1 MADETLVPWTDY
13 ENDPGYKDLPV
24 QEKIG
29 LFKEWRDATVDRS
42 MALGL
47 VATQEDE
54 NYLNDYLEKAYDGI
68 LDTQSNTDVLTNAA
82 ARSFLNT
89 EQAAIVAS
97 MATGFIDPKN
107 EASVKLAEIN
117 KQLESYPSSSMVRKI
132 GSDKVGVWEGLTKS
146 PIALAELLI
155 ENLPAQFA
163 TAALADAAGTAVGAA
178 VAGPGGAVVGGTA
191 GMASAAGGQSLML
204 EYSGSLLEQLS
215 ESGVD
220 VQDPAQV
227 RDAFENKE
235 LMGKV
240 NEKALKKGVPPGLF
254 DAASA
259 LLAKALGGKFAAS
272 LKVTKGFTPTVKLL
286 AKEAIKD
293 TTLQAGLGVAG
304 EAGGQLL
311 SEGKITSANQVAL
324 EGVLEVPGSAYG
336 FARGF
341 GTEGLK
347 AVAEKL
353 SQDPIADMRAR
364 ELAEKMQADGTI
376 PEVENLANAGA
387 PQTAAAVAQ
396 TKAASANQDLD
407 QLDLDMNKAEAA
419 KVFDSEE
426 PVTPEAKDPA
436 LSPEVESVAPTAE
449 TPMDAQNSLE
459 AAKVWGRI
467 RSRQPVRGE
476 DIERFGF
483 VLPQQWLLNSET
495 GDYEFKAENN
505 ETEKPAEISVQT
517 PATTQGTTSEAEMPQ
532 AQAVAPVS
540 TAQPE
545 PAQESPETV
554 SAPLESKTEQPLA
567 PLKYDAPIEQ
577 RKARARAMWAAAKLG
592 DVYTAEGGSEGE
604 KYTVTIKA
612 NKDGTR
618 FAEITSEQGNFV
630 DAISL
635 DKEGSDV
642 TKGQGLLFGADMVAV
657 KPQTQQ
663 TQTTAPKVES
673 PKAKE
678 TALPKWEEVQKNKNQ
693 IRFLRSTLSKVNKA
707 LPEGQKIEEK
717 TGWKRGDYLKAL
729 ETQYGRVT
737 GLERNIDSVPGNV
750 EQNNPLEAMNS
761 DEKRR
766 AKKKAN
772 LRQKLYSVRDSKLNE
787 GQQSWKE
794 IAFSNI
800 RRIAK
805 EVSER
810 YTNIPNV
817 DDYIF
822 DDLLRKVANYLQKKN
837 TFTEEELT
845 SEAISPILASWAED
859 SAKDARGSADIQA
872 LMRNSPII
880 EQTETSDRPAR
891 TQMELDE
898 EEQAAGETK
907 QARVESGANE
917 PRASRILRE
926 NGYNPAREKL
936 GPDQKLILDWLVH
949 KLSGGPT
956 PSGIET
962 KNLQSYEDL
971 AKFLSELNKKKVSAK
986 AVSKMA
992 KEAQTALAAELNNS
1006 GIGVSTDQISTALT
1020 PEGEKARARAKE
1032 KAEAKEKVKKD
1043 KAEAQD
1049 LADRGRNVTQNQYL
1063 AEKLIES
1070 AYNSTPEQRSRLAS
1084 EVLTPLEEGNLE
1096 EASVEQRLENIKKGQ
1111 PNEPIVTQPEPSK
1124 PVSRRRKRTG
1134 VREQPGVQQP
1144 SGSGDTQSRGTPAS
1158 VGSTASEGE
1167 TNQDSGSRTR
1177 SGRGQ
1182 PGVGKEQPATSG
1194 NVPSL
1199 KVDAGFEN
1207 LNISKAAR
1215 AALNDLF
1222 NTLRAIRFPG
1232 ELKVGQTDNPVYVLK
1247 SDRQG
1252 LSIYVSPEALLAQ
1265 KRQLIRKFGKEE
1277 GAKRWVNWQLMA
1289 VATHETVHNVHLKQL
1304 EKEAGQLGLTF
1315 EQHLKNE
1322 AKRVARL
1329 LNKNRRLKKLVAR
1342 LYNNDEGKF
1351 ANDEQQYFEF
1361 IRMMVENETVGSVT
1375 EDNTISTEELAAYM
1389 DDIER
1394 KSLSDFIDS
1403 IIQAITNIAAR
1414 LVGVRDNDARY
1425 LINTTRLLRQK
1436 SLNILRPPMQEKAG
1450 NAYVEPKKT
1459 EGKSKF
1465 EKPAVT
1471 PEVENSGL
1479 FTARKEFLQEYAK
1492 ELGIKVPTAKITGVR
1507 FNPKTRKSEEF
1518 KTYAPTWNKAQYVEA
1533 IQAKLKELGQKAK
1546 LERTGVIGASPM
1558 RFKTEY
1564 AFRQI
1569 DQSFG
1574 SKKGIFK
1581 GLTIDSNNTLPW
1593 ENLKAKILKGT
1604 SQAEANWVLP
1614 TMEALVRNGRVDV
1627 DQAVNAM
1634 KALANSKVE
1643 VDYLTKN
1650 RITDSERRL
1659 SVRYSEINPKPVKE
1673 MQNLREILVRAP
1685 GVTTWQGHY
1694 PEKDVIGFGRM
1705 YSTSQGEKT
1714 GTFVFEVQSDVND
1727 KRFDLNSDPDA
1738 TVYKVSATEKNLL
1751 QALAPEFGG
1760 SLQVSPRSF
1769 NAYAEED
1776 FVPEGYRDD
1785 MGESDRILTGDIL
1798 VGGEEE
1804 PPSVVARKVG
1814 ENLYHVFGLYALDLK
1829 RLIENNGG
1837 GLAEITEDITPKP
1850 IGNISE
1856 DLKRKEQLEKNKSLV
1871 DAHES
1876 LVLKAA
1882 IADAID
1888 NGEDF
1893 IAITDAETAAMT
1905 EGHRDVKEGM
1915 RVHYGTANGSLHNL
1929 ARKLTGDTG
1938 TPFNDGASSYAFNE
1952 EEADRTE
1959 TPPELNRYP
1968 KKDVTGVSYSL
1979 DKVKALGEDS
1989 DIYNILGAAVPTDR
2003 PSWMT
2008 TDGKVLEVPEEALI
2022 DLNAIGTHAETA
2034 IEWLNEN
2041 QPKDPFL
2048 LEWRLVDTY
2057 SKKEQQERPVEEMLR
2072 RGWLRVVGDGFNLY
2086 FEGSPSKTQL
2096 DKLLEAAIEDEV
2108 KLIQDLTSISGRP
2121 RSKVV
2126 YEPPQSNVI
2135 GAPAMPRRGFLSNQR
2150 NGSLKRSKLPDSI
2163 DELAFEREMPGG
2175 SHPVA
2180 VYQDID
2186 GNRFIVKTDQSREQF
2201 ENEIAAENV
2210 YRVLNYPVADSK
2222 LIEVEGKPAKIAEYL
2237 ADGQSLREFRQTHQN
2252 KPELIKKIYDQIAD
2266 GLLIDAFLF
2275 NYDSVGVTKQDNVL
2289 IQMTETPN
2297 EDGDDTETIYTTY
2310 RVDSGGTFDTKA
2322 FEEEPRN
2329 EPFYYDSIKVFKQ
2342 NYPYLNLTTDDLIA
2356 QLSDLVLNADAIINA
2371 VPQRLQ
2377 QYMGNRLQYMADQLS
2392 AVDIITPATGVTEQQ
2407 TEEFFERLRSQMDAV
2422 VVTRNNKGN
2431 LINKATGKE
2440 SMVSGMGSRVVPKS
2454 EFRYRLERTSLFKA
2468 WFGDWENAP
2477 ESRATSKILDDS
2489 GEPALM
2495 YHGTGSYLQR
2505 YSDLYKDE
2513 LTNAIKTPSYLR
2525 RLAMNRFKGIWT
2537 STMREWAERWATK
2550 NNPEGHFEGQVVIP
2564 MYVKSTKPFDP
2575 RSPENIDRLLEVVK
2589 GQGYTPD
2596 PEVEFAFRSGL
2607 HDWQIFE
2614 GKLDYRKEDGSLT
2627 GPRNMPDVDELRK
2640 QGVSEETIKKMWGKT
2655 YGYPSLKNII
2665 DLGYDGVWLKEGR
2678 DAEASLA
2685 IDAARK
2691 LMADPTDAKLKA
2703 DYEQALAKYN
2713 ENSAW
2718 NFLAFRRD
2726 GVKNAMNSGRFSS
2739 IPEPA
2744 EMKKSQLAQKLEAL
2758 ISKDG
2763 ATGRNVLRYKGQ
2775 TMYSTDSAAAL
2786 ASYAVASDSALN
2798 RHNIAKIKF
2807 KGQPNTFIF
2816 QRRTAPS
2823 ATSDRAYPVNDI
2835 LGAAEV
2841 RPRRF
2846 GVKLEKFVSK
2856 DVMGLLKKK
2865 NYETLPDSV
2874 TIEEAKTYFDKHGLE
2889 KSALAS
2895 LMDDEGE
2902 PIQAGAQEALGML
2915 VIKGFREEAKKRPE
2929 AAAEMAAFLDQFLE
2943 KSTKTARA
2951 LRAYQFISLLG
2962 PEGMEA
2968 LYYKKARKRDAL
2980 MRESFKEFIKK
2991 AQDKLNPLAQDA
3003 LEKVLKDLEQVIN
3016 KATNLS
3022 KSNNRKIA
3030 AKTTM
3035 TLWQQ
3040 FSDSVAKRMTDS
3052 VTERLAALEPQEGEG
3067 VVEGEG
3073 DAVTVAGST
3082 NKPKTIN
3089 QEATAALRRIKG
3101 MIDNLSKEQGKAIKD
3116 VEVEG
3121 NPENENASN
3130 EQIEDLI
3137 KLKQKAKTISRMS
3150 DLLAL
3155 WPKAL
3160 QAWSQIK
3167 DSVREEVAAN
3177 PKLAPIFNEYLK
3189 TALDQPFTLPQIK
3202 TLLKA
3207 SDIDLKTLIRE
3218 HFRKNTMQKQ
3228 ASDLAKLF
3236 IEQANLGEVFNKTTE
3251 ADLLQAQ
3258 GANTE
3263 STSEVGVTPTIA
3275 EKLET
3280 AIAKRIEELVRT
3292 EANKALTNLIK
3303 SQADKRL
3310 EPSLKRFLDRLV
3322 KATSLGLM
3330 DKDNINLW
3338 VQFAE
3343 QEGLTDPKLAEEVY
3357 NLAEEA
3363 ETKPEGYQRN
3373 VYYQKAMRAI
3383 YEKTEMN
3390 KWDFTLTWWY
3400 SSILSGYDTQLAN
3413 LYGNASTAFCVLMP
3427 ELIHSSLTGN
3437 AGPEKRSALL
3447 RGIQIGWAD
3456 FLNIMGTGTS
3466 WTKQVQLSISSL
3478 KATDTGEVLRE
3489 RAKGLPQ
3496 KLGTYSTT
3504 VSRFMSAVDSVFY
3517 NMNKEY
3523 YLYKYAYNKALEL
3536 GLSRK
3541 DASAQ
3546 ALASALRDSNSMK
3559 SAQSDALMEGLKPGT
3574 KEFKL
3579 RTFEIL
3585 DQQLGQNKTES
3596 GESRNVDTQE
3606 LLNESV
3612 LSALTNTFQQEPK
3625 GFLGNVIH
3633 SLNVLAAKQPE
3644 TRFVIPFTR
3653 IVGNVWNMSLDMG
3666 VVPGLIR
3673 YYGLPT
3679 EKLIGRRL
3687 GKWDDAKGAEREM
3700 IRGRALAGLLFL
3712 TLAAGLQAFG
3722 YDKDYEKAWWR
3733 INGSGPDDPA
3743 AKLALAKTGWKPW
3756 SIKVGNTYISYLPTP
3771 LAIPLAFLG
3780 EITDN
3785 HHYKKTG
3792 SKALF
3797 NTTSAVSMRAILVP
3811 FDMLFLSGLSD
3822 LFKSTDSSQPEQAKA
3837 RALAFAGRLGSSLLV
3852 PNIIRDIDQKII
3864 PKILNVFGVETDMD
3878 KRTAR
3883 NGLMNGI
3890 FIANTPVLRELY
3902 GKPDVDMLG
3911 NKIPITSRIAT
3922 ARKPDPLI
3930 DTLASKNAFPNPPR
3944 RELLLGMIP
3953 MEEDQYYQ
3961 YKVDRGTMLNQA
3973 LNTPEMVQQ
3982 LRESSSFVAQEIVK
3996 KVTSSATE
4004 YAKGMAVK
4012 RMVDSNDERIQKLQ
4026 SLGEWIQNQEE

>member
-1 MADETLVPWTDY
+1 MADETIVPWTNY
-13 ENDPGYKDLPV
+13 TEDPEYGNLSV
-24 QEKIG
+24 SEKTD
-29 LFKEWRDATVDRS
+29 LFKQWRDASVGV
-42 MALGL
+42 AQKEGL
-47 VATQEDE
+47 LKTQEDVD
-54 NYLNDYLEKAYDGI
+54 YLNNHFEAAYYDI
-68 LDTQSNTDVLTNAA
+68 LDTQSPMQLLKNAA
-82 ARSFLNT
+82 ARSLLNF
-89 EQAAIVAS
+89 EQAGLTTAISTGA
-97 MATGFIDPKN
+97 ATSP
-107 EASVKLAEIN
+107 EASYALAGIN
-117 KQLESYPSSSMVRKI
+117 KELEKYPSSSTVQKVGADKMGVLEGFQEKPIAVLEFLLENIPSQLATSIVTEKVGSAIGGVIGKAPGAAI
-132 GSDKVGVWEGLTKS
+132 GSTVGL
-146 PIALAELLI
+146 
-155 ENLPAQFA
+155 
-163 TAALADAAGTAVGAA
+163 AAGAGA
-178 VAGPGGAVVGGTA
+178 T
-191 GMASAAGGQSLML
+191 STML
-204 EYSGSLLEQLS
+204 EYSGSLLEQMS
-215 ESGVD
+215 EEGID
-220 VQDPAQV
+220 LNDPIQV
-227 RDAFENKE
+227 RDAFLDKE
-235 LMGKV
+235 FMDKAKG
-240 NEKALKKGVPPGLF
+240 KALKKGVVPGAF
-254 DAASA
+254 DAASMVV
-259 LLAKALGGKFAAS
+259 AKALGGRFATKF
-272 LKVTKGFTPTVKLL
+272 KTTKGFIPKVKLTAL
-286 AKEAIKD
+286 ESATGVAIE
-293 TTLQAGLGVAG
+293 AGLGAGG

-311 SEGKITSANQVAL
+311 SEGEITSPNAIAL
-324 EGVLEVPGSAYG
+324 EGFLEVPGSAYA
-336 FARGF
+336 FAKGV
-341 GTEGLK
+341 GKEGLG
-347 AVAEKL
+347 AVQETL
-353 SQDPIADMRAR
+353 NQDQVSDIRQND
-364 ELAEKMQADGTI
+364 LAEQMSQNGTLAQA
-376 PEVENLANAGA
+376 ENLAKSGA
-387 PQTAAAVAQ
+387 PQTAQAVVQAGAVAG
-396 TKAASANQDLD
+396 AQDID
-407 QLDLDMNKAEAA
+407 QLNLDMNKAEAA
-419 KVFDSEE
+419 KVFDSEQ
-426 PVTPEAKDPA
+426 PATPKAEAPA
-436 LSPEVESVAPTAE
+436 LSPEVESIAPTAE

-467 RSRQPVRGE
+467 RSRQPVKGD

-483 VLPQQWLLNSET
+483 VLPKQWLLNPET
-495 GDYEFKAENN
+495 GDYEFNAEKN
-505 ETEKPAEISVQT
+505 ETEKPAEIPVEET
-517 PATTQGTTSEAEMPQ
+517 TATEAKAPEAEMPQ
-532 AQAVAPVS
+532 AQAVAPVP
-540 TAQPE
+540 TAKPE
-545 PAQESPETV
+545 PAKESSEAV
-554 SAPLESKTEQPLA
+554 APALS
-567 PLKYDAPIEQ
+567 
-577 RKARARAMWAAAKLG
+577 
-592 DVYTAEGGSEGE
+592 
-604 KYTVTIKA
+604 
-612 NKDGTR
+612 
-618 FAEITSEQGNFV
+618 
-630 DAISL
+630 
-635 DKEGSDV
+635 
-642 TKGQGLLFGADMVAV
+642 
-657 KPQTQQ
+657 TQ
-663 TQTTAPKVES
+663 APKTKQAE
-673 PKAKE
+673 
-678 TALPKWEEVQKNKNQ
+678 LPKWEEVQKNKNQ
-693 IRFLRSTLSKVNKA
+693 IRFLRSTLSKANKA

-717 TGWKRGDYLKAL
+717 AGWKRGDYLKAL
-729 ETQYGRVT
+729 ETQYGKVA
-737 GLERNIDSVPGNV
+737 GLEKNIDAVPGIAAKV
-750 EQNNPLEAMNS
+750 NPLEAMNS

-794 IAFSNI
+794 MAFSNI

-872 LMRNSPII
+872 LMRNSPILD
-880 EQTETSDRPAR
+880 QTETSDRPAR

-1020 PEGEKARARAKE
+1020 PEGEKARTRAKE

-1043 KAEAQD
+1043 KAEAQE
-1049 LADRGRNVTQNQYL
+1049 LADRGRNSTQNQYL

-1111 PNEPIVTQPEPSK
+1111 PNEPIVKQPEPSK

-1134 VREQPGVQQP
+1134 VREQPSVQQP

-1158 VGSTASEGE
+1158 VGSTASESE
-1167 TNQDSGSRTR
+1167 TNQNSGSRTR
-1177 SGRGQ
+1177 PSRRQ

-1207 LNISKAAR
+1207 LDISKAAR

-1315 EQHLKNE
+1315 DQHLKNE

-1375 EDNTISTEELAAYM
+1375 EDNTITTEELAAFM

-1459 EGKSKF
+1459 ESKF
-1465 EKPAVT
+1465 EKPPVT

-1518 KTYAPTWNKAQYVEA
+1518 KTYVPTWNKAQYVEA

-1546 LERTGVIGASPM
+1546 AARSEVIGA
-1558 RFKTEY
+1558 
-1564 AFRQI
+1564 
-1569 DQSFG
+1569 
-1574 SKKGIFK
+1574 
-1581 GLTIDSNNTLPW
+1581 
-1593 ENLKAKILKGT
+1593 
-1604 SQAEANWVLP
+1604 
-1614 TMEALVRNGRVDV
+1614 
-1627 DQAVNAM
+1627 
-1634 KALANSKVE
+1634 
-1643 VDYLTKN
+1643 
-1650 RITDSERRL
+1650 
-1659 SVRYSEINPKPVKE
+1659 
-1673 MQNLREILVRAP
+1673 
-1685 GVTTWQGHY
+1685 
-1694 PEKDVIGFGRM
+1694 
-1705 YSTSQGEKT
+1705 
-1714 GTFVFEVQSDVND
+1714 
-1727 KRFDLNSDPDA
+1727 
-1738 TVYKVSATEKNLL
+1738 
-1751 QALAPEFGG
+1751 
-1760 SLQVSPRSF
+1760 
-1769 NAYAEED
+1769 
-1776 FVPEGYRDD
+1776 
-1785 MGESDRILTGDIL
+1785 
-1798 VGGEEE
+1798 
-1804 PPSVVARKVG
+1804 
-1814 ENLYHVFGLYALDLK
+1814 
-1829 RLIENNGG
+1829 
-1837 GLAEITEDITPKP
+1837 
-1850 IGNISE
+1850 
-1856 DLKRKEQLEKNKSLV
+1856 
-1871 DAHES
+1871 
-1876 LVLKAA
+1876 A
-1882 IADAID
+1882 I
-1888 NGEDF
+1888 
-1893 IAITDAETAAMT
+1893 
-1905 EGHRDVKEGM
+1905 
-1915 RVHYGTANGSLHNL
+1915 
-1929 ARKLTGDTG
+1929 
-1938 TPFNDGASSYAFNE
+1938 
-1952 EEADRTE
+1952 
-1959 TPPELNRYP
+1959 
-1968 KKDVTGVSYSL
+1968 
-1979 DKVKALGEDS
+1979 
-1989 DIYNILGAAVPTDR
+1989 PTDR
-2003 PSWMT
+2003 PYWMKN
-2008 TDGKVLEVPEEALI
+2008 DGEVLEVPEEALI

-2041 QPKDPFL
+2041 QPEDPFL

-2057 SKKEQQERPVEEMLR
+2057 SKKEQQEKPVEEMLK

-2126 YEPPQSNVI
+2126 YEPPQSDVI

-2150 NGSLKRSKLPDSI
+2150 NGSQKKSRLPDSI
-2163 DELAFEREMPGG
+2163 EELAFEREVSGG

-2180 VYQDID
+2180 IYQDVD

-2201 ENEIAAENV
+2201 ENEVAAENV

-2222 LIEVEGKPAKIAEYL
+2222 LIEVDGKPAKIAAYL

-2392 AVDIITPATGVTEQQ
+2392 AVDIITPVTGVTEQQ
-2407 TEEFFERLRSQMDAV
+2407 TEEFFERLRGQMAAV
-2422 VVTRNNKGN
+2422 EVTRNNKGN

-2440 SMVSGMGSRVVPKS
+2440 SMVSGMGSKMVPKS
-2454 EFRYRLERTSLFKA
+2454 EFRYRLERTPLFKA

-2477 ESRATSKILDDS
+2477 QSRATSKILDES

-2525 RLAMNRFKGIWT
+2525 RLAMNRFKGVWT

-2575 RSPENIDRLLEVVK
+2575 RSSENINQLLEVVK

-2596 PEVEFAFRSGL
+2596 PEVEFAFKSGL

-2665 DLGYDGVWLKEGR
+2665 DLGFDGVWLKEGR
-2678 DAEASLA
+2678 DAEASLV

-2691 LMADPTDAKLKA
+2691 LMADQTDAKLKA
-2703 DYEQALAKYN
+2703 NYDEALAKYN

-2726 GVKNAMNSGRFSS
+2726 GVKNAVNSGRFSS
-2739 IPEPA
+2739 IQEPG
-2744 EMKKSQLAQKLEAL
+2744 ELKKSQLAQKLEGL
-2758 ISKDG
+2758 VTKDG
-2763 ATGRNVLRYKGQ
+2763 ATGRNVLRYKGK

-2798 RHNIAKIKF
+2798 RHNISKIKF

-2846 GVKLEKFVSK
+2846 GVKLEKYVSK
-2856 DVMGLLKKK
+2856 DVMGLLKKR
-2865 NYETLPDSV
+2865 NYEAIPDSV
-2874 TIEEAKTYFDKHGLE
+2874 TIEEAQAYFAKHGLE
-2889 KSALAS
+2889 KSALAC
-2895 LMDDEGE
+2895 LMDDEDD

-2915 VIKGFREEAKKRPE
+2915 VIKGYREEAKTRPE
-2929 AAAEMAAFLDQFLE
+2929 AATEMAAFLDQFLE

-2968 LYYKKARKRDAL
+2968 LYYKKARKRDAV
-2980 MRESFKEFIKK
+2980 MKESFKEFIKK

-3003 LEKVLKDLEQVIN
+3003 LEKVLKDLEQVLA
-3016 KATNLS
+3016 KATSLS
-3022 KSNNRKIA
+3022 KSNNKKIA

-3040 FSDSVAKRMTDS
+3040 FSESVAKRMTDS
-3052 VTERLAALEPQEGEG
+3052 VNERLAALEPQEGEG

-3236 IEQANLGEVFNKTTE
+3236 VEQANLGEVFNKTTE

-3338 VQFAE
+3338 SQFAE

-3447 RGIQIGWAD
+3447 RGIQVGWAD

-3687 GKWDDAKGAEREM
+3687 GKWDDVKGAEREM

-3743 AKLALAKTGWKPW
+3743 AKLALSKTGWKPW
-3756 SIKVGNTYISYLPTP
+3756 SIKVGNAYISYLPTP

-3792 SKALF
+3792 AKALF

-3922 ARKPDPLI
+3922 ARKPDPLV

-3944 RELLLGMIP
+3944 RELLLGVIP

-3961 YKVDRGTMLNQA
+3961 YKVDRGTMLNQV

-3982 LRESSSFVAQEIVK
+3982 LKESSSFVAQEIVK

-4004 YAKGMAVK
+4004 YAKNMAIK

-4026 SLGEWIQNQEE
+4026 SLGEWLQNQEE

>member
-1 MADETLVPWTDY
+1 MADETIVPWTNY
-13 ENDPGYKDLPV
+13 TEDPEYGNLSV
-24 QEKIG
+24 SEKTD
-29 LFKEWRDATVDRS
+29 LFKQWRDASVGVAQS
-42 MALGL
+42 EGL
-47 VATQEDE
+47 LKTQEDVD
-54 NYLNDYLEKAYDGI
+54 YLNNHFESAYYDI
-68 LDTQSNTDVLTNAA
+68 LDTQSPMQLLKNAA
-82 ARSFLNT
+82 ARSLLNF
-89 EQAAIVAS
+89 EQAGLVTAISSGA
-97 MATGFIDPKN
+97 ATSP
-107 EASVKLAEIN
+107 EASYALAGIN
-117 KQLESYPSSSMVRKI
+117 KELEKYPSSSTVQKV
-132 GSDKVGVWEGLTKS
+132 GSDKMGVLEGFQER
-146 PIALAELLI
+146 PIAVLEFLLENIPSQLATSI
-155 ENLPAQFA
+155 A
-163 TAALADAAGTAVGAA
+163 TEKVGSAIGGFIGKAPGAA
-178 VAGPGGAVVGGTA
+178 IGATVGLATGAGAT
-191 GMASAAGGQSLML
+191 STML
-204 EYSGSLLEQLS
+204 EYSGSLLEQMS
-215 ESGVD
+215 EEGID
-220 VQDPAQV
+220 LNDPTQV
-227 RDAFENKE
+227 RDAFLNTEFMDKAK
-235 LMGKV
+235 G
-240 NEKALKKGVPPGLF
+240 KALKKGVVPGAF
-254 DAASA
+254 DAASMVV
-259 LLAKALGGKFAAS
+259 AKALGGRFATKF
-272 LKVTKGFTPTVKLL
+272 KTTKGFIPKVKLTAL
-286 AKEAIKD
+286 ESATGVAIE
-293 TTLQAGLGVAG
+293 AGLGAGG

-311 SEGKITSANQVAL
+311 SEGEITSPNAIAL
-324 EGVLEVPGSAYG
+324 EGFLEVPGSAYA
-336 FARGF
+336 FAKGV
-341 GTEGLK
+341 GKEGLG
-347 AVAEKL
+347 AVQENL
-353 SQDPIADMRAR
+353 NQDQVSDIRQKD
-364 ELAEKMQADGTI
+364 LAEQMSQNGTLAQA
-376 PEVENLANAGA
+376 ENLAKSGAPKTAQAVVQAGA
-387 PQTAAAVAQ
+387 VAG
-396 TKAASANQDLD
+396 AQDID
-407 QLDLDMNKAEAA
+407 QLNLDMNKAEAA
-419 KVFDSEE
+419 KVFDSEQ
-426 PVTPEAKDPA
+426 PATPEAEAPA
-436 LSPEVESVAPTAE
+436 LSQEVESVAPTAE

-483 VLPQQWLLNSET
+483 VLPKQWLLNPET
-495 GDYEFKAENN
+495 GDYEFKAEKN
-505 ETEKPAEISVQT
+505 ETEKPAEVPVQET
-517 PATTQGTTSEAEMPQ
+517 ATAQANASEAEMPQ
-532 AQAVAPVS
+532 AQAVAPVQ

-545 PAQESPETV
+545 STQESPEAV
-554 SAPLESKTEQPLA
+554 APTLS
-567 PLKYDAPIEQ
+567 
-577 RKARARAMWAAAKLG
+577 
-592 DVYTAEGGSEGE
+592 
-604 KYTVTIKA
+604 
-612 NKDGTR
+612 
-618 FAEITSEQGNFV
+618 
-630 DAISL
+630 
-635 DKEGSDV
+635 
-642 TKGQGLLFGADMVAV
+642 
-657 KPQTQQ
+657 TQ
-663 TQTTAPKVES
+663 APKTKQAE
-673 PKAKE
+673 
-678 TALPKWEEVQKNKNQ
+678 LPKWEEVQKNKNQ

-717 TGWKRGDYLKAL
+717 AGWKRGDYLNAL
-729 ETQYGRVT
+729 ETQYGKVA
-737 GLERNIDSVPGNV
+737 GLEKNIDAVPGMAAEV
-750 EQNNPLEAMNS
+750 NPLEAMNS

-794 IAFSNI
+794 MAFSNI

-845 SEAISPILASWAED
+845 SEAVSPILASWAED

-1043 KAEAQD
+1043 KAEAQE
-1049 LADRGRNVTQNQYL
+1049 LADRGRNSTQNQYL

-1111 PNEPIVTQPEPSK
+1111 PNEPIIKQPEPSK

-1134 VREQPGVQQP
+1134 VREQPSVQQP

-1167 TNQDSGSRTR
+1167 TNTDSGSRTR
-1177 SGRGQ
+1177 PSRRQ
-1182 PGVGKEQPATSG
+1182 PGVGKEQPATAG

-1207 LNISKAAR
+1207 LDISKAAR

-1315 EQHLKNE
+1315 DQHLKNE

-1375 EDNTISTEELAAYM
+1375 EDNTITTEELAAFM

-1414 LVGVRDNDARY
+1414 LVGVRDNDAQY

-1459 EGKSKF
+1459 ESKF
-1465 EKPAVT
+1465 EKPPVT

-1518 KTYAPTWNKAQYVEA
+1518 KTYVPTWNKAQYVEA

-1546 LERTGVIGASPM
+1546 AARSEVIGA
-1558 RFKTEY
+1558 
-1564 AFRQI
+1564 
-1569 DQSFG
+1569 
-1574 SKKGIFK
+1574 
-1581 GLTIDSNNTLPW
+1581 
-1593 ENLKAKILKGT
+1593 
-1604 SQAEANWVLP
+1604 
-1614 TMEALVRNGRVDV
+1614 
-1627 DQAVNAM
+1627 
-1634 KALANSKVE
+1634 
-1643 VDYLTKN
+1643 
-1650 RITDSERRL
+1650 
-1659 SVRYSEINPKPVKE
+1659 
-1673 MQNLREILVRAP
+1673 
-1685 GVTTWQGHY
+1685 
-1694 PEKDVIGFGRM
+1694 
-1705 YSTSQGEKT
+1705 
-1714 GTFVFEVQSDVND
+1714 
-1727 KRFDLNSDPDA
+1727 
-1738 TVYKVSATEKNLL
+1738 
-1751 QALAPEFGG
+1751 
-1760 SLQVSPRSF
+1760 
-1769 NAYAEED
+1769 
-1776 FVPEGYRDD
+1776 
-1785 MGESDRILTGDIL
+1785 
-1798 VGGEEE
+1798 
-1804 PPSVVARKVG
+1804 
-1814 ENLYHVFGLYALDLK
+1814 
-1829 RLIENNGG
+1829 
-1837 GLAEITEDITPKP
+1837 
-1850 IGNISE
+1850 
-1856 DLKRKEQLEKNKSLV
+1856 
-1871 DAHES
+1871 
-1876 LVLKAA
+1876 A
-1882 IADAID
+1882 I
-1888 NGEDF
+1888 
-1893 IAITDAETAAMT
+1893 
-1905 EGHRDVKEGM
+1905 
-1915 RVHYGTANGSLHNL
+1915 
-1929 ARKLTGDTG
+1929 
-1938 TPFNDGASSYAFNE
+1938 
-1952 EEADRTE
+1952 
-1959 TPPELNRYP
+1959 
-1968 KKDVTGVSYSL
+1968 
-1979 DKVKALGEDS
+1979 
-1989 DIYNILGAAVPTDR
+1989 PTDR
-2003 PSWMT
+2003 PYWMKN
-2008 TDGKVLEVPEEALI
+2008 DGEVLEVPEEALI

-2041 QPKDPFL
+2041 QPEDPFL

-2057 SKKEQQERPVEEMLR
+2057 SKKEQQEKPVEEMLK

-2126 YEPPQSNVI
+2126 YEPPQSDVI

-2150 NGSLKRSKLPDSI
+2150 NGSQKKSRLPDSI
-2163 DELAFEREMPGG
+2163 EELAFEREVPGG

-2180 VYQDID
+2180 IYQDVD

-2201 ENEIAAENV
+2201 ENEVAAENV

-2222 LIEVEGKPAKIAEYL
+2222 LIEVDGKPAKIAAYL

-2371 VPQRLQ
+2371 VPERLQ

-2392 AVDIITPATGVTEQQ
+2392 AVDIITPVTGVTEQQ
-2407 TEEFFERLRSQMDAV
+2407 TEEFFERLRGQMDAV
-2422 VVTRNNKGN
+2422 EVTRNNKGN

-2440 SMVSGMGSRVVPKS
+2440 SMVSGMGSKVVPKS
-2454 EFRYRLERTSLFKA
+2454 EFRYRLERTPLFKA

-2477 ESRATSKILDDS
+2477 ESRATSKILDEA

-2525 RLAMNRFKGIWT
+2525 RLAMNRFKGIWA

-2758 ISKDG
+2758 ITKDG

-2895 LMDDEGE
+2895 LIDDEGE

-2915 VIKGFREEAKKRPE
+2915 VIKGYREEAKKRPE

-3067 VVEGEG
+3067 GVEREG

-3236 IEQANLGEVFNKTTE
+3236 IEQANLGEIFTKTTE

-3338 VQFAE
+3338 AQFAE

-3437 AGPEKRSALL
+3437 AGAEKRSALL
-3447 RGIQIGWAD
+3447 RGIQVGWAD

-3523 YLYKYAYNKALEL
+3523 YLYKYAYNKAMEL

-3687 GKWDDAKGAEREM
+3687 GKWDDVKGAEREM

-3743 AKLALAKTGWKPW
+3743 AKLALSKTGWKPW
-3756 SIKVGNTYISYLPTP
+3756 SIKVGNAYISYLPTP

-3792 SKALF
+3792 AKALF

-3837 RALAFAGRLGSSLLV
+3837 RALAFAGRLGSSLLI

-3922 ARKPDPLI
+3922 ARKPDPLV

-3961 YKVDRGTMLNQA
+3961 YKVDRGTMLNQT

-3982 LRESSSFVAQEIVK
+3982 LKESSSFVAQEIVK

-4004 YAKGMAVK
+4004 YAKNMAIK

>member
-1 MADETLVPWTDY
+1 VADETLVPWTDY
-13 ENDPGYKDLPV
+13 ESDPGYKDLPV

-47 VATQEDE
+47 VTTQEDE

-68 LDTQSNTDVLTNAA
+68 LDTQSKTDVLKNAA
-82 ARSFLNT
+82 ARSLLNT
-89 EQAAIVAS
+89 EQAALVAS
-97 MATGFIDPKN
+97 IASGFLDPKN

-191 GMASAAGGQSLML
+191 GMATGAGGQSLML

-215 ESGVD
+215 EGGVD
-220 VQDPAQV
+220 LDDPAQI

-235 LMGKV
+235 LMAKV

-259 LLAKALGGKFAAS
+259 VLAKALGGKFAAA
-272 LKVTKGFTPTVKLL
+272 LKVSKGFTPTVKLL

-293 TTLQAGLGVAG
+293 TTLQAGLGMAG

-341 GTEGLK
+341 GAEGLK
-347 AVAEKL
+347 AVADKL
-353 SQDPIADMRAR
+353 SQDPIADIRAR
-364 ELAEKMQADGTI
+364 DLSERMQADGTI

-396 TKAASANQDLD
+396 ASAASANQDLD
-407 QLDLDMNKAEAA
+407 QLDLDMNKAQAA
-419 KVFDSEE
+419 KVFGSEQ
-426 PVTPEAKDPA
+426 PATPEAEAPGV
-436 LSPEVESVAPTAE
+436 SPEVESAAPTAE

-483 VLPQQWLLNSET
+483 VLPQQWLLNPET
-495 GDYEFKAENN
+495 GDYEFKAEAN
-505 ETEKPAEISVQT
+505 ETEKPAEISIQE
-517 PATTQGTTSEAEMPQ
+517 ATTPTTQEGVPETATAQ
-532 AQAVAPVS
+532 AQAVAPMP

-545 PAQESPETV
+545 PAQESSEAV
-554 SAPLESKTEQPLA
+554 SAPLEEKTQEPPA
-567 PLKYDAPIEQ
+567 PLKPDAPMEE
-577 RKARARAMWAAAKLG
+577 RKARARAMWAAAKPG
-592 DVYTAEGGSEGE
+592 DVYTAEGGMEGE
-604 KYTVTIKA
+604 KLTVIIKV

-618 FAEITSEQGNFV
+618 YAELVTEQGEYV
-630 DAISL
+630 DTVSI
-635 DKEGSDV
+635 DREGSDV
-642 TKGQGLLFGADMVAV
+642 TKGAGLIYGADMVAV
-657 KPQTQQ
+657 KPKNQQ
-663 TQTTAPKVES
+663 TQTKPQKIES

-707 LPEGQKIEEK
+707 LPEDQRIEEK
-717 TGWKRGDYLKAL
+717 TGWKRGDYLTAL
-729 ETQYGRVT
+729 ETQYGKVA
-737 GLERNIDSVPGNV
+737 GLEKNIDAVPGKV
-750 EQNNPLEAMNS
+750 DETNPLEAMNS

-845 SEAISPILASWAED
+845 AEAISPILASWAED

-872 LMRNSPII
+872 LMRNSPILD
-880 EQTETSDRPAR
+880 QTETSDRPAR
-891 TQMELDE
+891 TQTELDE
-898 EEQAAGETK
+898 EEKAAGETK

-917 PRASRILRE
+917 PRASRILRD

-971 AKFLSELNKKKVSAK
+971 AKFLSELNKKKVTAK

-1020 PEGEKARARAKE
+1020 PEGEKARTRAKE

-1049 LADRGRNVTQNQYL
+1049 LADRGRNATQNQYL
-1063 AEKLIES
+1063 AEKLIDA

-1111 PNEPIVTQPEPSK
+1111 PNETIVTQPEPSK
-1124 PVSRRRKRTG
+1124 PVSRRRRRTG

-1144 SGSGDTQSRGTPAS
+1144 SGSGVTQQRGTPAS
-1158 VGSTASEGE
+1158 VGSSQSEGE
-1167 TNQDSGSRTR
+1167 TNTDSGSRTR
-1177 SGRGQ
+1177 AGRGK
-1182 PGVGKEQPATSG
+1182 PGVGKEQPATAG

-1199 KVDAGFEN
+1199 KVDSGFEN

-1232 ELKVGQTDNPVYVLK
+1232 TLKVGQTDNPVYVLK

-1252 LSIYVSPEALLAQ
+1252 LSIYVSPEALLNQ

-1304 EKEAGQLGLTF
+1304 EKEANELGLTF

-1375 EDNTISTEELAAYM
+1375 EDNTISTEELADYM

-1425 LINTTRLLRQK
+1425 LLNTTRLLRQR

-1459 EGKSKF
+1459 EGKSKV

-1479 FTARKEFLQEYAK
+1479 YTAKKEFLQEYAK
-1492 ELGIKVPTAKITGVR
+1492 ELGIKVPTSKITGVR
-1507 FNPKTRKSEEF
+1507 FNPKTKKSEEF
-1518 KTYAPTWNKAQYVEA
+1518 KTYVPTWNKAQYVEA

-1546 LERTGVIGASPM
+1546 SERTGVIGASPM

-1581 GLTIDSNNTLPW
+1581 GLTVDSDNTLPW

-1650 RITDSERRL
+1650 RTTDSERRL

-1727 KRFDLNSDPDA
+1727 KRFDLNSDPEA

-1785 MGESDRILTGDIL
+1785 MGESDRILKGDIL
-1798 VGGEEE
+1798 VGGVEE

-1882 IADAID
+1882 IADAIA

-1938 TPFNDGASSYAFNE
+1938 TPFNDGPSSYAFNE

-2008 TDGKVLEVPEEALI
+2008 KDGEVLEVPEEAFI

-2086 FEGSPSKTQL
+2086 FEGSPNKEQL

-2126 YEPPQSNVI
+2126 YEPPQSDVI

-2150 NGSLKRSKLPDSI
+2150 NGSQKKMNLPDSI

-2201 ENEIAAENV
+2201 ENEVAAENV

-2222 LIEVEGKPAKIAEYL
+2222 LIEVEGKPAKIAAYL
-2237 ADGQSLREFRQTHQN
+2237 ADGQSLREFRETHQN

-2275 NYDSVGVTKQDNVL
+2275 NYDSVGVTHQDNVL

-2297 EDGDDTETIYTTY
+2297 EDGDDIDTIYTTY

-2371 VPQRLQ
+2371 VPKRLQ

-2392 AVDIITPATGVTEQQ
+2392 AVDIITPVTGVTEKQ
-2407 TEEFFERLRSQMDAV
+2407 TEEFFERLRSQMAAV
-2422 VVTRNNKGN
+2422 EVTRNNRGN

-2440 SMVSGMGSRVVPKS
+2440 SMVSGMGSKVVPKS
-2454 EFRYRLERTSLFKA
+2454 EFRYRLERTPLFKA

-2477 ESRATSKILDDS
+2477 ESRATSKILDES

-2495 YHGTGSYLQR
+2495 YHGTGSYLQK

-2525 RLAMNRFKGIWT
+2525 RLAMNRFKGVWT
-2537 STMREWAERWATK
+2537 STIREWAERWATK

-2575 RSPENIDRLLEVVK
+2575 RSPENINQLLEVVK

-2596 PEVEFAFRSGL
+2596 PEVEFAFKSGL

-2614 GKLDYRKEDGSLT
+2614 GKLDYRREDGSLT
-2627 GPRNMPDVDELRK
+2627 GARNMPDVDELRK

-2678 DAEASLA
+2678 DSEASLV

-2691 LMADPTDAKLKA
+2691 LMADQTDAKLKA
-2703 DYEQALAKYN
+2703 DYDAALAKYN

-2739 IPEPA
+2739 IQEPG
-2744 EMKKSQLAQKLEAL
+2744 ELKKSQLAQKLEGL
-2758 ISKDG
+2758 VTKDG

-2846 GVKLEKFVSK
+2846 GVKVEKYVSK
-2856 DVMGLLKKK
+2856 DVMGLLKKR
-2865 NYETLPDSV
+2865 NYEVMPDSV
-2874 TIEEAKTYFDKHGLE
+2874 TIEEAQTYYTKHGLE

-2895 LMDDEGE
+2895 LMDDEDD

-2915 VIKGFREEAKKRPE
+2915 VIKGYREEAKTRPE
-2929 AAAEMAAFLDQFLE
+2929 AATEMASFLDQFLE
-2943 KSTKTARA
+2943 RSTKTARA

-2968 LYYKKARKRDAL
+2968 LYYKKARKRDAV

-2991 AQDKLNPLAQDA
+2991 AQEKLNPLAQDA
-3003 LEKVLKDLEQVIN
+3003 LEKVLKDLEQVIS
-3016 KATNLS
+3016 KATSLS
-3022 KSNNRKIA
+3022 KSNNKKIA

-3040 FSDSVAKRMTDS
+3040 FSESVAKRMTDS
-3052 VTERLAALEPQEGEG
+3052 VNERLAAIAPQEG
-3067 VVEGEG
+3067 EGEG

-3101 MIDNLSKEQGKAIKD
+3101 MVDNLAKEQGRAIRD

-3137 KLKQKAKTISRMS
+3137 RLKQKAKTISKLS

-3167 DSVREEVAAN
+3167 DSIREEVAVN
-3177 PKLAPIFNEYLK
+3177 PKLAPIFDEYLK
-3189 TALDQPFTLPQIK
+3189 TAVDQPFTLPQIK

-3207 SDIDLKTLIRE
+3207 SDIDLKSLIRE

-3228 ASDLAKLF
+3228 STDLARLF
-3236 IEQANLGEVFNKTTE
+3236 IEQANLGEIFSRTSESSV
-3251 ADLLQAQ
+3251 LQAQ
-3258 GANTE
+3258 GADAE
-3263 STSEVGVTPTIA
+3263 ASAGVDVSPSIA

-3280 AIAKRIEELVRT
+3280 AIGKRIEELVNA
-3292 EANKALTNLIK
+3292 EALKSLTNLIK

-3322 KATSLGLM
+3322 KATSLGLL
-3330 DKDNINLW
+3330 DKDNIDLW
-3338 VQFAE
+3338 SQFSQ
-3343 QEGLTDPKLAEEVY
+3343 QEGLNDPKLAEEVY
-3357 NLAEEA
+3357 ELAKQA

-3373 VYYQKAMRAI
+3373 MYYQKAMRAI
-3383 YEKTEMN
+3383 YENTEMN
-3390 KWDFTLTWWY
+3390 KWDFTLTYWY
-3400 SSILSGYDTQLAN
+3400 SSILSGWDTQLAN
-3413 LYGNASTAFCVLMP
+3413 FYGNASVAFCVLLP
-3427 ELIHSSLTGN
+3427 ELFYSSITGK
-3437 AGPEKRSALL
+3437 ASAEKRSALL
-3447 RGIQIGWAD
+3447 RGIGIGFSD
-3456 FLNIMGTGTS
+3456 FVNIMQTGSS
-3466 WTKQVQLSISSL
+3466 WTKQVQLSVTNL

-3489 RAKGLPQ
+3489 RGKGLPQ
-3496 KLGTYSTT
+3496 KLGYYSTT
-3504 VSRFMSAVDSVFY
+3504 VSRIMSAVDSVFY

-3523 YLYKYAYNKALEL
+3523 YLYKYAYDKALEL
-3536 GLSRK
+3536 GLNKK

-3596 GESRNVDTQE
+3596 GESRNIDTQE

-3633 SLNVLAAKQPE
+3633 SLNVLAAKQPQ
-3644 TRFVIPFTR
+3644 TRFVVPFTR
-3653 IVGNVWNMSLDMG
+3653 IVGNVWNMSLDMS

-3687 GKWDDAKGAEREM
+3687 GKWDDVKGAEREM

-3712 TLAAGLQAFG
+3712 TAAAGLQALG

-3733 INGSGPDDPA
+3733 INGSGPDNPA

-3756 SIKVGNTYISYLPTP
+3756 SLKIGNTYFSYLPTP
-3771 LAIPLAFLG
+3771 LAMPLALLG
-3780 EITDN
+3780 ELTDN
-3785 HHYKKTG
+3785 YHYKKTG
-3792 SKALF
+3792 AKALF
-3797 NTTSAVSMRAILVP
+3797 STGSAVVTRALLVP

-3822 LFKSTDSSQPEQAKA
+3822 FFKSTDSSQPEQAAA
-3837 RALAFAGRLGSSLLV
+3837 RAKAFVSRLGSSFVVPNFVRDINTRLV
-3852 PNIIRDIDQKII
+3852 PA
-3864 PKILNVFGVETDMD
+3864 ILNGIGIETDLNNRRA
-3878 KRTAR
+3878 KT
-3883 NGLMNGI
+3883 GLIEGI
-3890 FIANTPVLRELY
+3890 FIANTPVLREMF
-3902 GKPDVDMLG
+3902 GKQDVDLLG
-3911 NKIPITSRIAT
+3911 NKIPITSRIAST
-3922 ARKPDPLI
+3922 RKPDPLI
-3930 DTLASKNAFPNPPR
+3930 DALALKNAFPNPPR

-3953 MEEDQYYQ
+3953 MEEEQYYQ
-3961 YKVDRGTMLNQA
+3961 YKVDRGTMLNQV
-3973 LNTPEMVQQ
+3973 LNTPEMVEKI
-3982 LRESSSFVAQEIVK
+3982 RESSPYIAQEIVK

-4004 YAKGMAVK
+4004 YAKNMAVK

-4026 SLGEWIQNQEE
+4026 TLGEWLQEQKD

>member
-1 MADETLVPWTDY
+1 MADETIVPWTNY
-13 ENDPGYKDLPV
+13 TEDPEYGNLSV
-24 QEKIG
+24 SEKTD
-29 LFKEWRDATVDRS
+29 LFKQWRDASVGVAQS
-42 MALGL
+42 EGL
-47 VATQEDE
+47 LKTQEDVD
-54 NYLNDYLEKAYDGI
+54 YLNNHFESAYYDI
-68 LDTQSNTDVLTNAA
+68 LDTQSPMQLLKNAA
-82 ARSFLNT
+82 ARSLLNF
-89 EQAAIVAS
+89 EQAGLVTAISSGA
-97 MATGFIDPKN
+97 ATSP
-107 EASVKLAEIN
+107 EASYALAGIN
-117 KQLESYPSSSMVRKI
+117 KELEKYPSSSTVQKV
-132 GSDKVGVWEGLTKS
+132 GSDKMGVLEGFQER
-146 PIALAELLI
+146 PIAVLEFLLENIPSQLATSI
-155 ENLPAQFA
+155 A
-163 TAALADAAGTAVGAA
+163 TEKVGSAIGGVIGKAPGAA
-178 VAGPGGAVVGGTA
+178 IGATVGLATGAGAT
-191 GMASAAGGQSLML
+191 STML
-204 EYSGSLLEQLS
+204 EYSGSLLEQMS
-215 ESGVD
+215 EEGID
-220 VQDPAQV
+220 LNDPIQV
-227 RDAFENKE
+227 RDAFLDKE
-235 LMGKV
+235 FMDKAKG
-240 NEKALKKGVPPGLF
+240 KALKKGVVPGAF
-254 DAASA
+254 DAASMVV
-259 LLAKALGGKFAAS
+259 AKALGGRFATKF
-272 LKVTKGFTPTVKLL
+272 KTTKGFVPKVKLTAL
-286 AKEAIKD
+286 ESATGVAIE
-293 TTLQAGLGVAG
+293 AGLGASG

-311 SEGKITSANQVAL
+311 SEGEITSPNAIAL
-324 EGVLEVPGSAYG
+324 EGFLEVPGSAYA
-336 FARGF
+336 FARGV
-341 GTEGLK
+341 GKEGLG
-347 AVAEKL
+347 AVQE
-353 SQDPIADMRAR
+353 SVNQDPVSDMRQNDLT
-364 ELAEKMQADGTI
+364 EQMSQNGTLAQA
-376 PEVENLANAGA
+376 ENLAKSGA
-387 PQTAAAVAQ
+387 PRTAQAVAQ
-396 TKAASANQDLD
+396 VGAIDAAQDID
-407 QLDLDMNKAEAA
+407 QLNLDMNKAEAA
-419 KVFDSEE
+419 KVFDSEQ
-426 PVTPEAKDPA
+426 PATPEVEAPT

-467 RSRQPVRGE
+467 RSRQSVSGE

-483 VLPQQWLLNSET
+483 VLPKQWLLNPET
-495 GDYEFKAENN
+495 GDYEFKAEKN
-505 ETEKPAEISVQT
+505 ETEKPAEISVQET
-517 PATTQGTTSEAEMPQ
+517 ATAEAKAPEAEMPQ
-532 AQAVAPVS
+532 AQAIAPVQ

-545 PAQESPETV
+545 STQESPEV
-554 SAPLESKTEQPLA
+554 VAPTLS
-567 PLKYDAPIEQ
+567 
-577 RKARARAMWAAAKLG
+577 
-592 DVYTAEGGSEGE
+592 
-604 KYTVTIKA
+604 
-612 NKDGTR
+612 
-618 FAEITSEQGNFV
+618 
-630 DAISL
+630 
-635 DKEGSDV
+635 
-642 TKGQGLLFGADMVAV
+642 
-657 KPQTQQ
+657 
-663 TQTTAPKVES
+663 TQTPKTKQTE
-673 PKAKE
+673 
-678 TALPKWEEVQKNKNQ
+678 LPKWEDVQKNKNQ
-693 IRFLRSTLSKVNKA
+693 IRFLRSTLSKANKS

-717 TGWKRGDYLKAL
+717 AGWKRGDYLKAL
-729 ETQYGRVT
+729 ETQYGKVA
-737 GLERNIDSVPGNV
+737 GLEKNIDAVPGMAAEV
-750 EQNNPLEAMNS
+750 NPLEAMNS

-794 IAFSNI
+794 MAFSNI

-822 DDLLRKVANYLQKKN
+822 DDLLRKTANYLQKKN

-845 SEAISPILASWAED
+845 ADAISPILASWAED

-880 EQTETSDRPAR
+880 DQTETSDRPAR

-1032 KAEAKEKVKKD
+1032 KTEAKEKVKKD
-1043 KAEAQD
+1043 KAEAQE

-1063 AEKLIES
+1063 AEKLIEFPFS
-1070 AYNSTPEQRSRLAS
+1070 STPEQRSRLAS

-1111 PNEPIVTQPEPSK
+1111 PNEPIVKQPEPSK

-1134 VREQPGVQQP
+1134 VREQPSVQQP

-1158 VGSTASEGE
+1158 VGSTASESE
-1167 TNQDSGSRTR
+1167 TNQNSGSRTR
-1177 SGRGQ
+1177 PSRRQ
-1182 PGVGKEQPATSG
+1182 PGVGKEQPATAG

-1207 LNISKAAR
+1207 LDISKAAR

-1315 EQHLKNE
+1315 DQHLKNE

-1375 EDNTISTEELAAYM
+1375 EDNTITTEELAAFM

-1459 EGKSKF
+1459 ESKF
-1465 EKPAVT
+1465 EKPPVT

-1518 KTYAPTWNKAQYVEA
+1518 KTYVPTWNKAQYVEA

-1546 LERTGVIGASPM
+1546 AARSEVIGA
-1558 RFKTEY
+1558 
-1564 AFRQI
+1564 
-1569 DQSFG
+1569 
-1574 SKKGIFK
+1574 
-1581 GLTIDSNNTLPW
+1581 
-1593 ENLKAKILKGT
+1593 
-1604 SQAEANWVLP
+1604 
-1614 TMEALVRNGRVDV
+1614 
-1627 DQAVNAM
+1627 
-1634 KALANSKVE
+1634 
-1643 VDYLTKN
+1643 
-1650 RITDSERRL
+1650 
-1659 SVRYSEINPKPVKE
+1659 
-1673 MQNLREILVRAP
+1673 
-1685 GVTTWQGHY
+1685 
-1694 PEKDVIGFGRM
+1694 
-1705 YSTSQGEKT
+1705 
-1714 GTFVFEVQSDVND
+1714 
-1727 KRFDLNSDPDA
+1727 
-1738 TVYKVSATEKNLL
+1738 
-1751 QALAPEFGG
+1751 
-1760 SLQVSPRSF
+1760 
-1769 NAYAEED
+1769 
-1776 FVPEGYRDD
+1776 
-1785 MGESDRILTGDIL
+1785 
-1798 VGGEEE
+1798 
-1804 PPSVVARKVG
+1804 
-1814 ENLYHVFGLYALDLK
+1814 
-1829 RLIENNGG
+1829 
-1837 GLAEITEDITPKP
+1837 
-1850 IGNISE
+1850 
-1856 DLKRKEQLEKNKSLV
+1856 
-1871 DAHES
+1871 
-1876 LVLKAA
+1876 A
-1882 IADAID
+1882 I
-1888 NGEDF
+1888 
-1893 IAITDAETAAMT
+1893 
-1905 EGHRDVKEGM
+1905 
-1915 RVHYGTANGSLHNL
+1915 
-1929 ARKLTGDTG
+1929 
-1938 TPFNDGASSYAFNE
+1938 
-1952 EEADRTE
+1952 
-1959 TPPELNRYP
+1959 
-1968 KKDVTGVSYSL
+1968 
-1979 DKVKALGEDS
+1979 
-1989 DIYNILGAAVPTDR
+1989 PTDR
-2003 PSWMT
+2003 PYWMKN
-2008 TDGKVLEVPEEALI
+2008 DGEVLEVPEEALI

-2041 QPKDPFL
+2041 QPEDPFL

-2057 SKKEQQERPVEEMLR
+2057 SKKEQQEKPVEEMLK

-2126 YEPPQSNVI
+2126 YEPPQSDVI

-2222 LIEVEGKPAKIAEYL
+2222 LIEVDGKPAKIAEYL

-2392 AVDIITPATGVTEQQ
+2392 AVDIITPVTGVTEQQ
-2407 TEEFFERLRSQMDAV
+2407 TEEFFERLRGQMAAV
-2422 VVTRNNKGN
+2422 EVTRNNKGN

-2440 SMVSGMGSRVVPKS
+2440 SMVSGMGYKVVPKS
-2454 EFRYRLERTSLFKA
+2454 EFRYRLERTPLFKA

-2477 ESRATSKILDDS
+2477 ESRATSKILDEA

-2758 ISKDG
+2758 ITKDG

-2807 KGQPNTFIF
+2807 KSQPNTFIF

-2856 DVMGLLKKK
+2856 DVMSLLKKK

-2895 LMDDEGE
+2895 LIDDEGE

-2915 VIKGFREEAKKRPE
+2915 VIKGYREEAKKRPE

-3016 KATNLS
+3016 KATSLS

-3073 DAVTVAGST
+3073 DSVTVAGST

-3101 MIDNLSKEQGKAIKD
+3101 MVDNLAKEQGKAIKD

-3177 PKLAPIFNEYLK
+3177 PKLAPIFNDYLK

-3236 IEQANLGEVFNKTTE
+3236 IEQANLGEVFNQTTE
-3251 ADLLQAQ
+3251 AELLQAQ
-3258 GANTE
+3258 GANAE
-3263 STSEVGVTPTIA
+3263 PTSEVGVTPTIA

-3280 AIAKRIEELVRT
+3280 AIAKRVEELVRT
-3292 EANKALTNLIK
+3292 EANKALNNLIK

-3338 VQFAE
+3338 VQFSE

-3357 NLAEEA
+3357 NLAEQA

-3373 VYYQKAMRAI
+3373 QYYQKAMRAI

-3437 AGPEKRSALL
+3437 AGAEKRSALL
-3447 RGIQIGWAD
+3447 RGIQVGWAD
-3456 FLNIMGTGTS
+3456 FLNILGTGTS

-3743 AKLALAKTGWKPW
+3743 AKLALSKTGWKPW
-3756 SIKVGNTYISYLPTP
+3756 SIKVGNAYISYLPTP

-3792 SKALF
+3792 AKALF

-3837 RALAFAGRLGSSLLV
+3837 RALAFAGRLGSSLLI

-3922 ARKPDPLI
+3922 ARKPDPLV

-3961 YKVDRGTMLNQA
+3961 YKVDRGTMLNQT

-3982 LRESSSFVAQEIVK
+3982 LKESSSFVAQEIVK

-4004 YAKGMAVK
+4004 YAKNMAIK

>member
-1 MADETLVPWTDY
+1 MADETIVPWTNY
-13 ENDPGYKDLPV
+13 TEDPEYGNLSV
-24 QEKIG
+24 SEKTD
-29 LFKEWRDATVDRS
+29 LFKQWRDASV
-42 MALGL
+42 G
-47 VATQEDE
+47 VAQSEGFLKTQEDVD
-54 NYLNDYLEKAYDGI
+54 YLNNHFESAYYDI
-68 LDTQSNTDVLTNAA
+68 LDTQSPMQLLKNAA
-82 ARSFLNT
+82 ARSLLNF
-89 EQAAIVAS
+89 EQAGLVTAISSGA
-97 MATGFIDPKN
+97 ATSP
-107 EASVKLAEIN
+107 EASYALAGIN
-117 KQLESYPSSSMVRKI
+117 KELEKYPSSSTVQKV
-132 GSDKVGVWEGLTKS
+132 GSDKMGVLEGFQEK
-146 PIALAELLI
+146 PIAVLEFLLENIPSQLATSI
-155 ENLPAQFA
+155 A
-163 TAALADAAGTAVGAA
+163 TEKAGSAIGGVIGKAPGAAIGSTVGLAAGAGA
-178 VAGPGGAVVGGTA
+178 T
-191 GMASAAGGQSLML
+191 STML
-204 EYSGSLLEQLS
+204 EYSGSLLEQMS
-215 ESGVD
+215 EEGVD
-220 VQDPAQV
+220 LNDPIQV
-227 RDAFENKE
+227 RDAFLNTEFMDKAK
-235 LMGKV
+235 G
-240 NEKALKKGVPPGLF
+240 KALKKGVVPGAF
-254 DAASA
+254 DAASMVV
-259 LLAKALGGKFAAS
+259 AKALGGRFATKF
-272 LKVTKGFTPTVKLL
+272 KTTKGFVPKVKLTAL
-286 AKEAIKD
+286 ESATGVAIEAS
-293 TTLQAGLGVAG
+293 LGAAG

-311 SEGKITSANQVAL
+311 SEGEITSPNAIAL
-324 EGVLEVPGSAYG
+324 EGFLEVPGSAYA
-336 FARGF
+336 FARGV
-341 GTEGLK
+341 GKEGLG
-347 AVAEKL
+347 AVQENL
-353 SQDPIADMRAR
+353 NQDQVSDMRQND
-364 ELAEKMQADGTI
+364 LAEQMSQNGTLAQA
-376 PEVENLANAGA
+376 ENLAKSGA
-387 PQTAAAVAQ
+387 PQTAQAVVQAGAVAG
-396 TKAASANQDLD
+396 AQDID
-407 QLDLDMNKAEAA
+407 QLNLDMNKAEAA
-419 KVFDSEE
+419 KVFDSEQ
-426 PVTPEAKDPA
+426 PATPEAEAPT
-436 LSPEVESVAPTAE
+436 LSPEVESVTPTAE

-483 VLPQQWLLNSET
+483 VLPQQWLLNPQT
-495 GDYEFKAENN
+495 GDYEFKAEKN
-505 ETEKPAEISVQT
+505 ETEKPSEISVQT
-517 PATTQGTTSEAEMPQ
+517 PTTAQATAPEAEMPQ
-532 AQAVAPVS
+532 AQAVAPVP
-540 TAQPE
+540 TAQPK
-545 PAQESPETV
+545 PAKESPEAV
-554 SAPLESKTEQPLA
+554 APALSTQA
-567 PLKYDAPIEQ
+567 PETKQ
-577 RKARARAMWAAAKLG
+577 
-592 DVYTAEGGSEGE
+592 AE
-604 KYTVTIKA
+604 
-612 NKDGTR
+612 
-618 FAEITSEQGNFV
+618 
-630 DAISL
+630 
-635 DKEGSDV
+635 
-642 TKGQGLLFGADMVAV
+642 
-657 KPQTQQ
+657 
-663 TQTTAPKVES
+663 
-673 PKAKE
+673 
-678 TALPKWEEVQKNKNQ
+678 LPKWEEVQKNKNQ
-693 IRFLRSTLSKVNKA
+693 IRFLRSTLSKANKA
-707 LPEGQKIEEK
+707 LPTEQRLEEK
-717 TGWKRGDYLKAL
+717 AGWKRGDYLKAL
-729 ETQYGRVT
+729 ETQYGKVA
-737 GLERNIDSVPGNV
+737 GLEKNIDAVPGMAAEV
-750 EQNNPLEAMNS
+750 NPLEAMNS

-772 LRQKLYSVRDSKLNE
+772 LRQKLYSVRDSKLTE

-794 IAFSNI
+794 MAFSNI

-822 DDLLRKVANYLQKKN
+822 DDLLRKVANYLPKKN
-837 TFTEEELT
+837 TFTDEELT
-845 SEAISPILASWAED
+845 SEAISSILASWAED

-880 EQTETSDRPAR
+880 DQTETSDRPAR

-907 QARVESGANE
+907 QARAESGANE
-917 PRASRILRE
+917 PRASKILRE

-1006 GIGVSTDQISTALT
+1006 GIGVSTDQISMALT

-1043 KAEAQD
+1043 KAEAQE

-1063 AEKLIES
+1063 AEKLIEFPFS
-1070 AYNSTPEQRSRLAS
+1070 STPEQRSRLAS

-1111 PNEPIVTQPEPSK
+1111 PNEPIVKQPEPSK

-1134 VREQPGVQQP
+1134 VREQPSVQQP

-1158 VGSTASEGE
+1158 VGSTQSEGE
-1167 TNQDSGSRTR
+1167 TNTDSGSRTR
-1177 SGRGQ
+1177 SSRRK
-1182 PGVGKEQPATSG
+1182 PGVGKEQPATAG

-1207 LNISKAAR
+1207 LNISKPAR

-1222 NTLRAIRFPG
+1222 NTLRTIRFPG

-1247 SDRQG
+1247 GDRQG
-1252 LSIYVSPEALLAQ
+1252 LSIYVSPEALLNQ

-1315 EQHLKNE
+1315 DQHLKNE

-1329 LNKNRRLKKLVAR
+1329 LNKNRKLKKLVAR
-1342 LYNNDEGKF
+1342 LYNNDEGTF

-1375 EDNTISTEELAAYM
+1375 EDNTITTEELATYM

-1425 LINTTRLLRQK
+1425 LLNTTRLLRQK

-1518 KTYAPTWNKAQYVEA
+1518 KTYVPTWNKAQYVEA
-1533 IQAKLKELGQKAK
+1533 IQAKLKELGQKARS
-1546 LERTGVIGASPM
+1546 ERTGVIGASPM

-1564 AFRQI
+1564 AFQQI

-1593 ENLKAKILKGT
+1593 GNLKAKILKGT

-1634 KALANSKVE
+1634 KALAKSKVE
-1643 VDYLTKN
+1643 VNYLTKN
-1650 RITDSERRL
+1650 RTTDSERRL

-1705 YSTSQGEKT
+1705 YSTSQGDKT

-1785 MGESDRILTGDIL
+1785 MGESDRILKGDIL

-1814 ENLYHVFGLYALDLK
+1814 ENVYHVFGLYALDLK

-1837 GLAEITEDITPKP
+1837 GLAEITEDITPAP

-1882 IADAID
+1882 IADAIE

-1905 EGHRDVKEGM
+1905 EGHRDVREGM

-2003 PSWMT
+2003 PSWMK
-2008 TDGKVLEVPEEALI
+2008 TDGEVLEVPEEALI

-2057 SKKEQQERPVEEMLR
+2057 SRKEQQERPVEEMLR

-2086 FEGSPSKTQL
+2086 FEGSPNKEQL

-2126 YEPPQSNVI
+2126 YAPPQSDVI

-2150 NGSLKRSKLPDSI
+2150 NGSQKKMNLPDSI

-2175 SHPVA
+2175 SHPVG
-2180 VYQDID
+2180 VYQDVD
-2186 GNRFIVKTDQSREQF
+2186 GNRFIVKTEQSREQF
-2201 ENEIAAENV
+2201 ENEVAAENV

-2222 LIEVEGKPAKIAEYL
+2222 LIEVDGKPAKIAAYL
-2237 ADGQSLREFRQTHQN
+2237 ADGQSLKEFRQTHQN

-2289 IQMTETPN
+2289 IQMAETPN
-2297 EDGDDTETIYTTY
+2297 EDGDDTDMIYTTY

-2392 AVDIITPATGVTEQQ
+2392 AVDIITPVTGVTEKQ
-2407 TEEFFERLRSQMDAV
+2407 TEEFFEKLRGQMDAV
-2422 VVTRNNKGN
+2422 EVTRNNKGN

-2440 SMVSGMGSRVVPKS
+2440 SMVSGMGSKVVPKS
-2454 EFRYRLERTSLFKA
+2454 EFRYRLERTPLFKA

-2477 ESRATSKILDDS
+2477 QSRATSKILDES

-2525 RLAMNRFKGIWT
+2525 RLAMNRFKGVWT

-2575 RSPENIDRLLEVVK
+2575 RSSENINQLLEVVK

-2596 PEVEFAFRSGL
+2596 PEVEFAFKSGL

-2640 QGVSEETIKKMWGKT
+2640 QGVGEETIKKMWGKT

-2665 DLGYDGVWLKEGR
+2665 DLGFDGVWLKEGR
-2678 DAEASLA
+2678 DAEASLV

-2691 LMADPTDAKLKA
+2691 LMADQADANLKA
-2703 DYEQALAKYN
+2703 NYDEALAKYN

-2726 GVKNAMNSGRFSS
+2726 GVKNAVNSGRFSS
-2739 IPEPA
+2739 IQEPG
-2744 EMKKSQLAQKLEAL
+2744 ELKKSQLAQKLEGL
-2758 ISKDG
+2758 VTKDG
-2763 ATGRNVLRYKGQ
+2763 ATGRNVLRYKGK

-2798 RHNIAKIKF
+2798 RHNISKIKF

-2823 ATSDRAYPVNDI
+2823 ATSDKAYPVNDI

-2846 GVKLEKFVSK
+2846 GVKLEKYVSK
-2856 DVMGLLKKK
+2856 DVMGLLKKR
-2865 NYETLPDSV
+2865 NYEAMPDSV
-2874 TIEEAKTYFDKHGLE
+2874 TIEEAQTYFAKHGLE
-2889 KSALAS
+2889 KSALAC
-2895 LMDDEGE
+2895 LMDDEDD

-2915 VIKGFREEAKKRPE
+2915 VIKGYREEAKTRPE
-2929 AAAEMAAFLDQFLE
+2929 AATEMAAFLDQFLE

-2968 LYYKKARKRDAL
+2968 LYYKKARKRDAV
-2980 MRESFKEFIKK
+2980 MKESFKEFIKK
-2991 AQDKLNPLAQDA
+2991 AQEKLNPLAQDA
-3003 LEKVLKDLEQVIN
+3003 LEKVLKDLEQVLA
-3016 KATNLS
+3016 KATSLS
-3022 KSNNRKIA
+3022 KSNNKKIA

-3040 FSDSVAKRMTDS
+3040 FSESVAKRMTDS
-3052 VTERLAALEPQEGEG
+3052 VNERLAALEPQEGEG

-3073 DAVTVAGST
+3073 DAVTVVGNT

-3101 MIDNLSKEQGKAIKD
+3101 MVDNLAKEQGKVIRD
-3116 VEVEG
+3116 LEVEA

-3137 KLKQKAKTISRMS
+3137 RLKQKAKTISKLS

-3167 DSVREEVAAN
+3167 DSIREEVAVN
-3177 PKLAPIFNEYLK
+3177 PKLAPIFDEYLK
-3189 TALDQPFTLPQIK
+3189 TAVDQPFTLPQIK

-3207 SDIDLKTLIRE
+3207 SDIDLKALIRE

-3228 ASDLAKLF
+3228 STDLARLF
-3236 IEQANLGEVFNKTTE
+3236 IEQANLGEVFSRTPE
-3251 ADLLQAQ
+3251 SSVLQAQ
-3258 GANTE
+3258 GADMEE
-3263 STSEVGVTPTIA
+3263 STGVDVSPSIA

-3280 AIAKRIEELVRT
+3280 AIGKRIQELVNA
-3292 EANKALTNLIK
+3292 EALKTLTNLIK

-3322 KATSLGLM
+3322 KATSLGLL
-3330 DKDNINLW
+3330 DKDNLELW
-3338 VQFAE
+3338 SQFAQ

-3357 NLAEEA
+3357 ELSKQA

-3383 YEKTEMN
+3383 YESTEMN
-3390 KWDFTLTWWY
+3390 KWDFTLTYWY
-3400 SSILSGYDTQLAN
+3400 SSILSGWDTQLAN
-3413 LYGNASTAFCVLMP
+3413 FYGNASVAFCILLP
-3427 ELIHSSLTGN
+3427 ELFYSSVTGK
-3437 AGPEKRSALL
+3437 ASAEKRSALL
-3447 RGIQIGWAD
+3447 RGIGIGFSD
-3456 FLNIMGTGTS
+3456 FVNIMQTGSS
-3466 WTKQVQLSISSL
+3466 WTKQVQLSVNSL

-3489 RAKGLPQ
+3489 RGKGLPQ
-3496 KLGTYSTT
+3496 KLGYYSTT
-3504 VSRFMSAVDSVFY
+3504 VSRIMSAVDSVFY
-3517 NMNKEY
+3517 NLNKEY
-3523 YLYKYAYNKALEL
+3523 YLYKYAYDKALEL
-3536 GLSRK
+3536 GLSK
-3541 DASAQ
+3541 KNASAQ
-3546 ALASALRDSNSMK
+3546 ALSSALRDSNSMK

-3596 GESRNVDTQE
+3596 GESRNIDTQE

-3612 LSALTNTFQQEPK
+3612 MSALTNTFQQEPK
-3625 GFLGNVIH
+3625 GFLGHVIH
-3633 SLNVLAAKQPE
+3633 SLNVLAAKQPQ
-3644 TRFVIPFTR
+3644 TRFVVPFTR
-3653 IVGNVWNMSLDMG
+3653 IVGNVWNMSLDMS

-3687 GKWDDAKGAEREM
+3687 GKWEDVKGAEREM
-3700 IRGRALAGLLFL
+3700 IKGRALAGLLFL
-3712 TLAAGLQAFG
+3712 TAAAALQALG

-3756 SIKVGNTYISYLPTP
+3756 SLKVGNTYFSYLPTP
-3771 LAIPLAFLG
+3771 LAMPLALLG
-3780 EITDN
+3780 ELTDN
-3785 HHYKKTG
+3785 YHYKKTG
-3792 SKALF
+3792 AKALF
-3797 NTTSAVSMRAILVP
+3797 STGSAVITRALLVP

-3822 LFKSTDSSQPEQAKA
+3822 FFKSTDSSQPEQAAA
-3837 RALAFAGRLGSSLLV
+3837 RAKAFVSRLGSSFVV
-3852 PNIIRDIDQKII
+3852 PNIVRD
-3864 PKILNVFGVETDMD
+3864 LNTRFVPAVLDKLGIETNLNNRRA
-3878 KRTAR
+3878 KT
-3883 NGLMNGI
+3883 GLIEGI
-3890 FIANTPVLRELY
+3890 FIANTPVLREVF
-3902 GKPDVDMLG
+3902 GKEDVDLLG
-3911 NKIPITSRIAT
+3911 NKIPITSRIAST
-3922 ARKPDPLI
+3922 RKPDPMV
-3930 DTLASKNAFPNPPR
+3930 DALALKNAFPNPPR

-3953 MEEDQYYQ
+3953 MEEEQYYQ
-3961 YKVDRGTMLNQA
+3961 YKVDRGNMLNQI
-3973 LNTPEMVQQ
+3973 LNTPEMIEQ
-3982 LRESSSFVAQEIVK
+3982 LRGSSPYIAQEIVK

-4004 YAKGMAVK
+4004 YAKNMAIK

-4026 SLGEWIQNQEE
+4026 TLGDWLQEQKD

>member
-1 MADETLVPWTDY
+1 VADETLVPWTDY

-47 VATQEDE
+47 VTTQEDE

-68 LDTQSNTDVLTNAA
+68 LDTQSKTDVLKNAA
-82 ARSFLNT
+82 ARSLLNT
-89 EQAAIVAS
+89 EQAALVAS
-97 MATGFIDPKN
+97 MASGFLDPKN

-132 GSDKVGVWEGLTKS
+132 GSDKVGVLEGLTKS

-191 GMASAAGGQSLML
+191 GMATGAGGQSLML

-220 VQDPAQV
+220 LDDPAQI

-259 LLAKALGGKFAAS
+259 VLAKALGGKFAAS
-272 LKVTKGFTPTVKLL
+272 LKVSKGFTPTVKLL
-286 AKEAIKD
+286 AKEAVKD

-324 EGVLEVPGSAYG
+324 EGILEVPGSAYG

-347 AVAEKL
+347 AVADKL

-376 PEVENLANAGA
+376 SEVENLARSGA

-396 TKAASANQDLD
+396 ARATSANQDLD

-426 PVTPEAKDPA
+426 PATPA
-436 LSPEVESVAPTAE
+436 
-449 TPMDAQNSLE
+449 PMDAQNSLE

-483 VLPQQWLLNSET
+483 VLPKQWLLNPET
-495 GDYEFKAENN
+495 GDYEFKAEKN
-505 ETEKPAEISVQT
+505 ETKKPSEIPVQET
-517 PATTQGTTSEAEMPQ
+517 ATTQATAPEAEMPQ
-532 AQAVAPVS
+532 AQAVAPIKTVKPKPTQKGAEAIPTS
-540 TAQPE
+540 LGVKVFQAPDGTWGYQFDYPSWRTTEEGIESVNRSFNQNQGIATKEEALALATEGRKKAMAGTIKEDERVATA
-545 PAQESPETV
+545 
-554 SAPLESKTEQPLA
+554 LEKRGDVQKDDL
-567 PLKYDAPIEQ
+567 
-577 RKARARAMWAAAKLG
+577 RKARKYRKAAEEGRKLYEKEYPE
-592 DVYTAEGGSEGE
+592 VTA
-604 KYTVTIKA
+604 
-612 NKDGTR
+612 
-618 FAEITSEQGNFV
+618 
-630 DAISL
+630 
-635 DKEGSDV
+635 
-642 TKGQGLLFGADMVAV
+642 TKVE
-657 KPQTQQ
+657 
-663 TQTTAPKVES
+663 APKVEA
-673 PKAKE
+673 PKVEAPKVKE
-678 TALPKWEEVQKNKNQ
+678 PALPKWEEVQKNKNQ
-693 IRFLRSTLSKVNKA
+693 IRFLRSTLSKINKA

-717 TGWKRGDYLKAL
+717 AGWKRGDYLKAL
-729 ETQYGRVT
+729 ETQYGKVA
-737 GLERNIDSVPGNV
+737 GLEKNIDAVPGMAAEV
-750 EQNNPLEAMNS
+750 NPLEAMNS

-794 IAFSNI
+794 MAFSNI

-822 DDLLRKVANYLQKKN
+822 DDLLRKTANYLQKKN

-845 SEAISPILASWAED
+845 SEAISSILASWAED

-872 LMRNSPII
+872 LMRNSPILD
-880 EQTETSDRPAR
+880 QTETSDRPAR

-907 QARVESGANE
+907 QARAESGANE
-917 PRASRILRE
+917 PRASKILRE

-1006 GIGVSTDQISTALT
+1006 GIGVSTDQISMALT

-1043 KAEAQD
+1043 KAEAQE

-1063 AEKLIES
+1063 AEKLIEFPFS
-1070 AYNSTPEQRSRLAS
+1070 STPEQRSRLAS

-1111 PNEPIVTQPEPSK
+1111 PNEPIVKQPEPSK

-1134 VREQPGVQQP
+1134 VREQPSVQQP

-1158 VGSTASEGE
+1158 VGSTASESE
-1167 TNQDSGSRTR
+1167 TNQNSGSRTR
-1177 SGRGQ
+1177 PGRRQ
-1182 PGVGKEQPATSG
+1182 PGVGKEQPATAG

-1207 LNISKAAR
+1207 LDISKAAR

-1315 EQHLKNE
+1315 DQHLKNE

-1375 EDNTISTEELAAYM
+1375 EDNTITTEELAAFM

-1459 EGKSKF
+1459 ESKF
-1465 EKPAVT
+1465 EKPPVT

-1518 KTYAPTWNKAQYVEA
+1518 KTYVPTWNKAQYVEA

-1546 LERTGVIGASPM
+1546 AARSEVIGA
-1558 RFKTEY
+1558 
-1564 AFRQI
+1564 
-1569 DQSFG
+1569 
-1574 SKKGIFK
+1574 
-1581 GLTIDSNNTLPW
+1581 
-1593 ENLKAKILKGT
+1593 
-1604 SQAEANWVLP
+1604 
-1614 TMEALVRNGRVDV
+1614 
-1627 DQAVNAM
+1627 
-1634 KALANSKVE
+1634 
-1643 VDYLTKN
+1643 
-1650 RITDSERRL
+1650 
-1659 SVRYSEINPKPVKE
+1659 
-1673 MQNLREILVRAP
+1673 
-1685 GVTTWQGHY
+1685 
-1694 PEKDVIGFGRM
+1694 
-1705 YSTSQGEKT
+1705 
-1714 GTFVFEVQSDVND
+1714 
-1727 KRFDLNSDPDA
+1727 
-1738 TVYKVSATEKNLL
+1738 
-1751 QALAPEFGG
+1751 
-1760 SLQVSPRSF
+1760 
-1769 NAYAEED
+1769 
-1776 FVPEGYRDD
+1776 
-1785 MGESDRILTGDIL
+1785 
-1798 VGGEEE
+1798 
-1804 PPSVVARKVG
+1804 
-1814 ENLYHVFGLYALDLK
+1814 
-1829 RLIENNGG
+1829 
-1837 GLAEITEDITPKP
+1837 
-1850 IGNISE
+1850 
-1856 DLKRKEQLEKNKSLV
+1856 
-1871 DAHES
+1871 
-1876 LVLKAA
+1876 A
-1882 IADAID
+1882 I
-1888 NGEDF
+1888 
-1893 IAITDAETAAMT
+1893 
-1905 EGHRDVKEGM
+1905 
-1915 RVHYGTANGSLHNL
+1915 
-1929 ARKLTGDTG
+1929 
-1938 TPFNDGASSYAFNE
+1938 
-1952 EEADRTE
+1952 
-1959 TPPELNRYP
+1959 
-1968 KKDVTGVSYSL
+1968 
-1979 DKVKALGEDS
+1979 
-1989 DIYNILGAAVPTDR
+1989 PTDR
-2003 PSWMT
+2003 PYWMKN
-2008 TDGKVLEVPEEALI
+2008 DGEVLEVPEEALI

-2041 QPKDPFL
+2041 QPEDPFL

-2057 SKKEQQERPVEEMLR
+2057 SKKEQQEKPVEEMLK

-2126 YEPPQSNVI
+2126 YAPPQSDVI

-2150 NGSLKRSKLPDSI
+2150 NGSQKKMNLPDSI
-2163 DELAFEREMPGG
+2163 DELAFEREVPGG

-2180 VYQDID
+2180 IYQDVD

-2201 ENEIAAENV
+2201 ENEVAAENV

-2222 LIEVEGKPAKIAEYL
+2222 LIEVDGKPAKIAAYL
-2237 ADGQSLREFRQTHQN
+2237 ADGQSLKEFRQTHQN

-2289 IQMTETPN
+2289 IQMAETPN
-2297 EDGDDTETIYTTY
+2297 EDGDDTDMIYTTY

-2392 AVDIITPATGVTEQQ
+2392 AVDIITPVTGVTEKQ
-2407 TEEFFERLRSQMDAV
+2407 TEEFFEKLRGQMDAV
-2422 VVTRNNKGN
+2422 EVTRNNKGN

-2440 SMVSGMGSRVVPKS
+2440 SMVSGMGSKVVPKS
-2454 EFRYRLERTSLFKA
+2454 EFRYRLERTPLFKA

-2477 ESRATSKILDDS
+2477 QSRATSKILDES

-2685 IDAARK
+2685 IDAARR
-2691 LMADPTDAKLKA
+2691 LMADQTDAKLKA

-2758 ISKDG
+2758 ITKDG

-2775 TMYSTDSAAAL
+2775 TMYSTNSAAAL

-2846 GVKLEKFVSK
+2846 GVKLEKYVSK

-2874 TIEEAKTYFDKHGLE
+2874 TLEEAKTYFDKHGLE

-2915 VIKGFREEAKKRPE
+2915 VIKGYREEAKTRPE

-2943 KSTKTARA
+2943 KSTNTARA

-3052 VTERLAALEPQEGEG
+3052 VAERLAELEPQEGEG

-3073 DAVTVAGST
+3073 GAATVAGSP

-3177 PKLAPIFNEYLK
+3177 PKLAPIFNDYLK

-3338 VQFAE
+3338 SQFAE

-3437 AGPEKRSALL
+3437 AGAEKRSALL
-3447 RGIQIGWAD
+3447 RGIQVGWAD

-3504 VSRFMSAVDSVFY
+3504 VSRFMSAVDSLFY

-3536 GLSRK
+3536 GLSPK

-3559 SAQSDALMEGLKPGT
+3559 SAQSDAILEGLKPGT

-3687 GKWDDAKGAEREM
+3687 GKWDDVKGAEREM

-3743 AKLALAKTGWKPW
+3743 AKLALSKTGWKPW
-3756 SIKVGNTYISYLPTP
+3756 SIKVGNAYISYLPTP

-3792 SKALF
+3792 AKALF
-3797 NTTSAVSMRAILVP
+3797 NTASAVSMRAILVP

-3837 RALAFAGRLGSSLLV
+3837 RALAFAGRLGSSLLI

-3864 PKILNVFGVETDMD
+3864 PKILGAFGVETDMD

-3883 NGLMNGI
+3883 NGLINGI

-3922 ARKPDPLI
+3922 ARKPDPLV

-3961 YKVDRGTMLNQA
+3961 YKVDRGTMLNQI

-3982 LRESSSFVAQEIVK
+3982 LKESSSFVAQEIVK

-4004 YAKGMAVK
+4004 YAKNMAVK

>member
-47 VATQEDE
+47 VTTQEDE

-68 LDTQSNTDVLTNAA
+68 LDTQSKTDVLKNAA
-82 ARSFLNT
+82 ARSLLNT
-89 EQAAIVAS
+89 EQAALVAS
-97 MATGFIDPKN
+97 MASGFLDPKN

-132 GSDKVGVWEGLTKS
+132 GSDKVGVLEGLTKS

-163 TAALADAAGTAVGAA
+163 TAALTDAAGTAVGAA

-191 GMASAAGGQSLML
+191 GMATGAGGQSLML

-220 VQDPAQV
+220 LDDPAQI

-259 LLAKALGGKFAAS
+259 VLAKALGGKFAAS
-272 LKVTKGFTPTVKLL
+272 LKVSKGFTPTVKLL
-286 AKEAIKD
+286 AKEAVKD

-341 GTEGLK
+341 GAEGLK
-347 AVAEKL
+347 AVADKL

-376 PEVENLANAGA
+376 PEVENLARSGA

-419 KVFDSEE
+419 KVFGSEE
-426 PVTPEAKDPA
+426 PATPKAEAPA
-436 LSPEVESVAPTAE
+436 LSPEVESAAPTAE

-483 VLPQQWLLNSET
+483 VLPQQWLLNPKTNE
-495 GDYEFKAENN
+495 YEFKAEKN
-505 ETEKPAEISVQT
+505 ETEKPAEISVQET
-517 PATTQGTTSEAEMPQ
+517 ATAEAKAPEAEMPQ
-532 AQAVAPVS
+532 AQAIAPVQ

-545 PAQESPETV
+545 STQESPEAV
-554 SAPLESKTEQPLA
+554 APPL
-567 PLKYDAPIEQ
+567 
-577 RKARARAMWAAAKLG
+577 
-592 DVYTAEGGSEGE
+592 S
-604 KYTVTIKA
+604 
-612 NKDGTR
+612 
-618 FAEITSEQGNFV
+618 
-630 DAISL
+630 
-635 DKEGSDV
+635 
-642 TKGQGLLFGADMVAV
+642 
-657 KPQTQQ
+657 TQ
-663 TQTTAPKVES
+663 APKTKQAE
-673 PKAKE
+673 
-678 TALPKWEEVQKNKNQ
+678 LPKWEEVQKNKNQ
-693 IRFLRSTLSKVNKA
+693 IRFLRSTLSKINKA

-717 TGWKRGDYLKAL
+717 AGWKRGDYLKAL
-729 ETQYGRVT
+729 ETQYGKVA
-737 GLERNIDSVPGNV
+737 GLEKNIDAVPGMAAEV
-750 EQNNPLEAMNS
+750 NPLEAMNS

-794 IAFSNI
+794 MAFSNI

-845 SEAISPILASWAED
+845 SEAVSPILASWAED
-859 SAKDARGSADIQA
+859 SAKDARGSAEIQA

-1043 KAEAQD
+1043 KAEAQE

-1063 AEKLIES
+1063 AEKLIEFPFS
-1070 AYNSTPEQRSRLAS
+1070 STPEQRSRLAS

-1134 VREQPGVQQP
+1134 VREQPSVQQP

-1167 TNQDSGSRTR
+1167 TNTDSGSRTR
-1177 SGRGQ
+1177 PSRRQ
-1182 PGVGKEQPATSG
+1182 PGVGKEQPATAG

-1207 LNISKAAR
+1207 LDISKAAR

-1315 EQHLKNE
+1315 DQHLKNE

-1375 EDNTISTEELAAYM
+1375 EDNTITTEELAAFM

-1450 NAYVEPKKT
+1450 NAYVEPKKK
-1459 EGKSKF
+1459 ESKF
-1465 EKPAVT
+1465 EKPPVT

-1518 KTYAPTWNKAQYVEA
+1518 KTYVPTWNKAQYVEA

-1546 LERTGVIGASPM
+1546 AARSEVIGA
-1558 RFKTEY
+1558 
-1564 AFRQI
+1564 
-1569 DQSFG
+1569 
-1574 SKKGIFK
+1574 
-1581 GLTIDSNNTLPW
+1581 
-1593 ENLKAKILKGT
+1593 
-1604 SQAEANWVLP
+1604 
-1614 TMEALVRNGRVDV
+1614 
-1627 DQAVNAM
+1627 
-1634 KALANSKVE
+1634 
-1643 VDYLTKN
+1643 
-1650 RITDSERRL
+1650 
-1659 SVRYSEINPKPVKE
+1659 
-1673 MQNLREILVRAP
+1673 
-1685 GVTTWQGHY
+1685 
-1694 PEKDVIGFGRM
+1694 
-1705 YSTSQGEKT
+1705 
-1714 GTFVFEVQSDVND
+1714 
-1727 KRFDLNSDPDA
+1727 
-1738 TVYKVSATEKNLL
+1738 
-1751 QALAPEFGG
+1751 
-1760 SLQVSPRSF
+1760 
-1769 NAYAEED
+1769 
-1776 FVPEGYRDD
+1776 
-1785 MGESDRILTGDIL
+1785 
-1798 VGGEEE
+1798 
-1804 PPSVVARKVG
+1804 
-1814 ENLYHVFGLYALDLK
+1814 
-1829 RLIENNGG
+1829 
-1837 GLAEITEDITPKP
+1837 
-1850 IGNISE
+1850 
-1856 DLKRKEQLEKNKSLV
+1856 
-1871 DAHES
+1871 
-1876 LVLKAA
+1876 A
-1882 IADAID
+1882 I
-1888 NGEDF
+1888 
-1893 IAITDAETAAMT
+1893 
-1905 EGHRDVKEGM
+1905 
-1915 RVHYGTANGSLHNL
+1915 
-1929 ARKLTGDTG
+1929 
-1938 TPFNDGASSYAFNE
+1938 
-1952 EEADRTE
+1952 
-1959 TPPELNRYP
+1959 
-1968 KKDVTGVSYSL
+1968 
-1979 DKVKALGEDS
+1979 
-1989 DIYNILGAAVPTDR
+1989 PTDR
-2003 PSWMT
+2003 PYWMKN
-2008 TDGKVLEVPEEALI
+2008 DGEVLEVPEEALI

-2041 QPKDPFL
+2041 QPEDPFL

-2057 SKKEQQERPVEEMLR
+2057 SKKEQQEKPVEEMLK

-2126 YEPPQSNVI
+2126 YEPPQSDVI

-2150 NGSLKRSKLPDSI
+2150 NGSRKRSKLPDSI

-2222 LIEVEGKPAKIAEYL
+2222 LIEVDGKPAKIAEYL

-2392 AVDIITPATGVTEQQ
+2392 AVDIITPVTGVTEQQ
-2407 TEEFFERLRSQMDAV
+2407 TEEFFERLRGQMAAV
-2422 VVTRNNKGN
+2422 EVTRNNKGN

-2440 SMVSGMGSRVVPKS
+2440 SMVSGMGYKVVPKS
-2454 EFRYRLERTSLFKA
+2454 EFRYRLERTPLFKA

-2477 ESRATSKILDDS
+2477 ESRATSKILDEA

-2758 ISKDG
+2758 ITKDG

-2895 LMDDEGE
+2895 LIDDEGE

-2915 VIKGFREEAKKRPE
+2915 VIKGYREEAKKRPE

-3202 TLLKA
+3202 TLFKA

-3236 IEQANLGEVFNKTTE
+3236 IEQANLGEIFNKTTE

-3338 VQFAE
+3338 AQFAE

-3437 AGPEKRSALL
+3437 AGAEKRSALL
-3447 RGIQIGWAD
+3447 RGIQVGWAD
-3456 FLNIMGTGTS
+3456 FLNIIGTGTS

-3687 GKWDDAKGAEREM
+3687 GKWDDVKGAEREM

-3743 AKLALAKTGWKPW
+3743 AKLALSKTGWKPW
-3756 SIKVGNTYISYLPTP
+3756 SIKVGNAYISYLPTP

-3792 SKALF
+3792 AKALF

-3837 RALAFAGRLGSSLLV
+3837 RALAFAGRLGSSLLI

-3922 ARKPDPLI
+3922 ARKPDPLVE
-3930 DTLASKNAFPNPPR
+3930 TLASKNAFPNPPR

-3961 YKVDRGTMLNQA
+3961 YKVDRGTMLNQT

-3982 LRESSSFVAQEIVK
+3982 LKESSSFVAQEIVK

-4004 YAKGMAVK
+4004 YAKNMAIK

>member
-1 MADETLVPWTDY
+1 MADETIVPWTNY
-13 ENDPGYKDLPV
+13 TEDPEYGNLSV
-24 QEKIG
+24 SEKTD
-29 LFKEWRDATVDRS
+29 LFKQWRDASVGVAQS
-42 MALGL
+42 EGL
-47 VATQEDE
+47 LKTQEDVD
-54 NYLNDYLEKAYDGI
+54 YLNNHFESAYYDI
-68 LDTQSNTDVLTNAA
+68 LDTQSPMQLLKNAA
-82 ARSFLNT
+82 ARSLLNF
-89 EQAAIVAS
+89 EQAGLVTAISSGA
-97 MATGFIDPKN
+97 ATSP
-107 EASVKLAEIN
+107 EASYALAGIN
-117 KQLESYPSSSMVRKI
+117 KELEKYPSSSTVQKV
-132 GSDKVGVWEGLTKS
+132 GSDKMGVLEGFQER
-146 PIALAELLI
+146 PIAVLEFLLENIPSQLATSI
-155 ENLPAQFA
+155 A
-163 TAALADAAGTAVGAA
+163 TEKVGSAIGGVIGKAPGAA
-178 VAGPGGAVVGGTA
+178 IGATVGLATGAGAT
-191 GMASAAGGQSLML
+191 STML
-204 EYSGSLLEQLS
+204 EYSGSLLEQMS
-215 ESGVD
+215 EEGID
-220 VQDPAQV
+220 LNDPIQV
-227 RDAFENKE
+227 RDAFLDKE
-235 LMGKV
+235 FMDKAKG
-240 NEKALKKGVPPGLF
+240 KALKKGVVPGAF
-254 DAASA
+254 DAASMVV
-259 LLAKALGGKFAAS
+259 AKALGGRFATKF
-272 LKVTKGFTPTVKLL
+272 KTTKGFVPKVKLTAL
-286 AKEAIKD
+286 ESATGVAIE
-293 TTLQAGLGVAG
+293 AGLGASG

-311 SEGKITSANQVAL
+311 SEGEITSPNAIAL
-324 EGVLEVPGSAYG
+324 EGFLEVPGSAYA
-336 FARGF
+336 FARGV
-341 GTEGLK
+341 GKEGLG
-347 AVAEKL
+347 AVQE
-353 SQDPIADMRAR
+353 SVNQDPVSDMRQNDLT
-364 ELAEKMQADGTI
+364 EQMSQNGTLAQA
-376 PEVENLANAGA
+376 ENLAKSGA
-387 PQTAAAVAQ
+387 PRTAQAVAQ
-396 TKAASANQDLD
+396 VGAIDAAQDID
-407 QLDLDMNKAEAA
+407 QLNLDMNKAEAA
-419 KVFDSEE
+419 KVFDSEQ
-426 PVTPEAKDPA
+426 PATPEVEAPT

-467 RSRQPVRGE
+467 RSRQSVSGE

-483 VLPQQWLLNSET
+483 VLPKQWLLNPET
-495 GDYEFKAENN
+495 GDYEFKAEKN
-505 ETEKPAEISVQT
+505 ETEKPAEISVQET
-517 PATTQGTTSEAEMPQ
+517 ATAEAKAPEAEMPQ
-532 AQAVAPVS
+532 AQAIAPVQ

-545 PAQESPETV
+545 STQESPEV
-554 SAPLESKTEQPLA
+554 VAPTLS
-567 PLKYDAPIEQ
+567 
-577 RKARARAMWAAAKLG
+577 
-592 DVYTAEGGSEGE
+592 
-604 KYTVTIKA
+604 
-612 NKDGTR
+612 
-618 FAEITSEQGNFV
+618 
-630 DAISL
+630 
-635 DKEGSDV
+635 
-642 TKGQGLLFGADMVAV
+642 
-657 KPQTQQ
+657 
-663 TQTTAPKVES
+663 TQTPKTKQTE
-673 PKAKE
+673 
-678 TALPKWEEVQKNKNQ
+678 LPKWEDVQKNKNQ
-693 IRFLRSTLSKVNKA
+693 IRFLRSTLSKANKS

-717 TGWKRGDYLKAL
+717 AGWKRGDYLKAL
-729 ETQYGRVT
+729 ETQYGKVA
-737 GLERNIDSVPGNV
+737 GLEKNIDAVPGMAAEV
-750 EQNNPLEAMNS
+750 NPLEAMNS

-794 IAFSNI
+794 MAFSNI

-822 DDLLRKVANYLQKKN
+822 DDLLRKTANYLQKKN

-845 SEAISPILASWAED
+845 ADAISPILASWAED

-880 EQTETSDRPAR
+880 DQTETSDRPAR

-1032 KAEAKEKVKKD
+1032 KTEAKEKVKKD
-1043 KAEAQD
+1043 KAEAQE

-1063 AEKLIES
+1063 AEKLIEFPFS
-1070 AYNSTPEQRSRLAS
+1070 STPEQRSRLAS

-1111 PNEPIVTQPEPSK
+1111 PNEPIVKQPEPSK

-1134 VREQPGVQQP
+1134 VREQPSVQQP

-1158 VGSTASEGE
+1158 VGSTASESE
-1167 TNQDSGSRTR
+1167 TNQNSGSRTR
-1177 SGRGQ
+1177 PSRRQ
-1182 PGVGKEQPATSG
+1182 PGVGKEQPATAG

-1207 LNISKAAR
+1207 LDISKAAR

-1315 EQHLKNE
+1315 DQHLKNE

-1375 EDNTISTEELAAYM
+1375 EDNTITTEELAAFM

-1459 EGKSKF
+1459 ESKF
-1465 EKPAVT
+1465 EKPPVT

-1518 KTYAPTWNKAQYVEA
+1518 KTYVPTWNKAQYVEA

-1546 LERTGVIGASPM
+1546 AARSEVIGA
-1558 RFKTEY
+1558 
-1564 AFRQI
+1564 
-1569 DQSFG
+1569 
-1574 SKKGIFK
+1574 
-1581 GLTIDSNNTLPW
+1581 
-1593 ENLKAKILKGT
+1593 
-1604 SQAEANWVLP
+1604 
-1614 TMEALVRNGRVDV
+1614 
-1627 DQAVNAM
+1627 
-1634 KALANSKVE
+1634 
-1643 VDYLTKN
+1643 
-1650 RITDSERRL
+1650 
-1659 SVRYSEINPKPVKE
+1659 
-1673 MQNLREILVRAP
+1673 
-1685 GVTTWQGHY
+1685 
-1694 PEKDVIGFGRM
+1694 
-1705 YSTSQGEKT
+1705 
-1714 GTFVFEVQSDVND
+1714 
-1727 KRFDLNSDPDA
+1727 
-1738 TVYKVSATEKNLL
+1738 
-1751 QALAPEFGG
+1751 
-1760 SLQVSPRSF
+1760 
-1769 NAYAEED
+1769 
-1776 FVPEGYRDD
+1776 
-1785 MGESDRILTGDIL
+1785 
-1798 VGGEEE
+1798 
-1804 PPSVVARKVG
+1804 
-1814 ENLYHVFGLYALDLK
+1814 
-1829 RLIENNGG
+1829 
-1837 GLAEITEDITPKP
+1837 
-1850 IGNISE
+1850 
-1856 DLKRKEQLEKNKSLV
+1856 
-1871 DAHES
+1871 
-1876 LVLKAA
+1876 A
-1882 IADAID
+1882 I
-1888 NGEDF
+1888 
-1893 IAITDAETAAMT
+1893 
-1905 EGHRDVKEGM
+1905 
-1915 RVHYGTANGSLHNL
+1915 
-1929 ARKLTGDTG
+1929 
-1938 TPFNDGASSYAFNE
+1938 
-1952 EEADRTE
+1952 
-1959 TPPELNRYP
+1959 
-1968 KKDVTGVSYSL
+1968 
-1979 DKVKALGEDS
+1979 
-1989 DIYNILGAAVPTDR
+1989 PTDR
-2003 PSWMT
+2003 PYWMKN
-2008 TDGKVLEVPEEALI
+2008 DGEVLEVPEEALI

-2041 QPKDPFL
+2041 QPEDPFL

-2057 SKKEQQERPVEEMLR
+2057 SKKEQQEKPVEEMLK

-2126 YEPPQSNVI
+2126 YEPPQSDVI

-2222 LIEVEGKPAKIAEYL
+2222 LIEVDGKPAKIAEYL

-2392 AVDIITPATGVTEQQ
+2392 AVDIITPVTGVTEQQ
-2407 TEEFFERLRSQMDAV
+2407 TEEFFERLRGQMAAV
-2422 VVTRNNKGN
+2422 EVTRNNKGN

-2440 SMVSGMGSRVVPKS
+2440 SMVSGMGYKVVPKS
-2454 EFRYRLERTSLFKA
+2454 EFRYRLERTPLFKA

-2477 ESRATSKILDDS
+2477 ESRATSKILDEA

-2758 ISKDG
+2758 ITKDG

-2895 LMDDEGE
+2895 LIDDEGE

-2915 VIKGFREEAKKRPE
+2915 VIKGYREEAKKRPE

-3016 KATNLS
+3016 KATSLS

-3073 DAVTVAGST
+3073 DSVTVAGST

-3101 MIDNLSKEQGKAIKD
+3101 MVDNLAKEQGKAIKD

-3177 PKLAPIFNEYLK
+3177 PKLAPIFNDYLK

-3236 IEQANLGEVFNKTTE
+3236 IEQANLGEVFNQTTE
-3251 ADLLQAQ
+3251 AELLQAQ
-3258 GANTE
+3258 GANAE
-3263 STSEVGVTPTIA
+3263 PTSEVGVTPTIA

-3280 AIAKRIEELVRT
+3280 AIAKRVEELVRT
-3292 EANKALTNLIK
+3292 EANKALNNLIK

-3338 VQFAE
+3338 VQFSE

-3357 NLAEEA
+3357 NLAEQA

-3373 VYYQKAMRAI
+3373 QYYQKAMRAI

-3437 AGPEKRSALL
+3437 AGAEKRSALL
-3447 RGIQIGWAD
+3447 RGIQVGWAD
-3456 FLNIMGTGTS
+3456 FLNILGTGTS

-3743 AKLALAKTGWKPW
+3743 AKLALSKTGWKPW
-3756 SIKVGNTYISYLPTP
+3756 SIKVGNAYISYLPTP

-3792 SKALF
+3792 AKALF

-3837 RALAFAGRLGSSLLV
+3837 RALAFAGRLGSSLLI

-3922 ARKPDPLI
+3922 ARKPDPLV

-3961 YKVDRGTMLNQA
+3961 YKVDRGTMLNQT

-3982 LRESSSFVAQEIVK
+3982 LKESSSFVAQEIVK

-4004 YAKGMAVK
+4004 YAKNMAIK

>member
-47 VATQEDE
+47 VTTQEDE

-68 LDTQSNTDVLTNAA
+68 LDTQSKTDVLKNAA
-82 ARSFLNT
+82 ARSLLNT
-89 EQAAIVAS
+89 QQAALVAS
-97 MATGFIDPKN
+97 MSTGFLDPKN

-117 KQLESYPSSSMVRKI
+117 QELEKYPSSSTVRKI

-163 TAALADAAGTAVGAA
+163 TAAIADVAGTVVGGA

-191 GMASAAGGQSLML
+191 GMASGAGGQSLML

-220 VQDPAQV
+220 LDDPAQI

-240 NEKALKKGVPPGLF
+240 NEKALKKGVPPGLL

-259 LLAKALGGKFAAS
+259 VVAKALGGKFAAA
-272 LKVTKGFTPTVKLL
+272 LKVSKGFTPTVKLL
-286 AKEAIKD
+286 AKEAVQD
-293 TTLQAGLGVAG
+293 TALQAGLGMAG

-336 FARGF
+336 FGRGF
-341 GTEGLK
+341 GVEGLR
-347 AVAEKL
+347 AVADKL
-353 SQDPIADMRAR
+353 SQDPVADIRAR
-364 ELAEKMQADGTI
+364 DLSEKMQADGTI
-376 PEVENLANAGA
+376 PEVENLAKAGA

-396 TKAASANQDLD
+396 ASAASANQDLD
-407 QLDLDMNKAEAA
+407 QLDLDINKAEAA
-419 KVFDSEE
+419 TVFGGEQSA
-426 PVTPEAKDPA
+426 TPETEAPT

-467 RSRQPVRGE
+467 RSRQSVSGE

-483 VLPQQWLLNSET
+483 VLPKQWLLNPET
-495 GDYEFKAENN
+495 GDYEFKAEKN
-505 ETEKPAEISVQT
+505 ETEKPAEISVQET
-517 PATTQGTTSEAEMPQ
+517 ATAQATAPEAEMPQ
-532 AQAVAPVS
+532 AEAVAPIETAKPES
-540 TAQPE
+540 T
-545 PAQESPETV
+545 QESPEV
-554 SAPLESKTEQPLA
+554 VAPTLS
-567 PLKYDAPIEQ
+567 
-577 RKARARAMWAAAKLG
+577 
-592 DVYTAEGGSEGE
+592 
-604 KYTVTIKA
+604 
-612 NKDGTR
+612 
-618 FAEITSEQGNFV
+618 
-630 DAISL
+630 
-635 DKEGSDV
+635 
-642 TKGQGLLFGADMVAV
+642 
-657 KPQTQQ
+657 
-663 TQTTAPKVES
+663 TQTPKTKQTE
-673 PKAKE
+673 
-678 TALPKWEEVQKNKNQ
+678 LPKWEDVQKNKNQ
-693 IRFLRSTLSKVNKA
+693 IRFLRSTLSKANKS

-717 TGWKRGDYLKAL
+717 AGWKRGDYLKAL
-729 ETQYGRVT
+729 ETQYGKVA
-737 GLERNIDSVPGNV
+737 GLEKNIDAVPGMAAEV
-750 EQNNPLEAMNS
+750 NPLEAMNS

-766 AKKKAN
+766 AKKKAS

-794 IAFSNI
+794 MAFSNI

-822 DDLLRKVANYLQKKN
+822 DDLLRKTANYLQKKN

-845 SEAISPILASWAED
+845 ADAISPILASWAED

-872 LMRNSPII
+872 LMRNSPILD
-880 EQTETSDRPAR
+880 QTETSDRPAR

-971 AKFLSELNKKKVSAK
+971 AKFLGDLNKKKVSAK

-1020 PEGEKARARAKE
+1020 PEGEKARTRAKE

-1043 KAEAQD
+1043 KAEAQE
-1049 LADRGRNVTQNQYL
+1049 LADRGRNSTQNQYL
-1063 AEKLIES
+1063 AEKLIDS

-1124 PVSRRRKRTG
+1124 PVSRRRRRTG
-1134 VREQPGVQQP
+1134 VREQPSVQQP

-1158 VGSTASEGE
+1158 VGSTPSEGE
-1167 TNQDSGSRTR
+1167 TNTDSGSRTR
-1177 SGRGQ
+1177 SGRGKSR
-1182 PGVGKEQPATSG
+1182 VGKEQPATSG

-1199 KVDAGFEN
+1199 KVDAGFGN

-1215 AALNDLF
+1215 STLNELF
-1222 NTLRAIRFPG
+1222 DTLRAIRFPG

-1252 LSIYVSPEALLAQ
+1252 LSIYVSPEALLNQ

-1304 EKEAGQLGLTF
+1304 EKEANQLGLTF
-1315 EQHLKNE
+1315 DQHLKNE

-1329 LNKNRRLKKLVAR
+1329 LNKNRKLKKLVAR

-1425 LINTTRLLRQK
+1425 LLNTTRLLRQK

-1492 ELGIKVPTAKITGVR
+1492 ELGIKVPTSKITGVR

-1518 KTYAPTWNKAQYVEA
+1518 KTYVPTWNKAQYVEA

-1546 LERTGVIGASPM
+1546 AARSEVIGA
-1558 RFKTEY
+1558 
-1564 AFRQI
+1564 
-1569 DQSFG
+1569 
-1574 SKKGIFK
+1574 
-1581 GLTIDSNNTLPW
+1581 
-1593 ENLKAKILKGT
+1593 
-1604 SQAEANWVLP
+1604 
-1614 TMEALVRNGRVDV
+1614 
-1627 DQAVNAM
+1627 
-1634 KALANSKVE
+1634 
-1643 VDYLTKN
+1643 
-1650 RITDSERRL
+1650 
-1659 SVRYSEINPKPVKE
+1659 
-1673 MQNLREILVRAP
+1673 
-1685 GVTTWQGHY
+1685 
-1694 PEKDVIGFGRM
+1694 
-1705 YSTSQGEKT
+1705 
-1714 GTFVFEVQSDVND
+1714 
-1727 KRFDLNSDPDA
+1727 
-1738 TVYKVSATEKNLL
+1738 
-1751 QALAPEFGG
+1751 
-1760 SLQVSPRSF
+1760 
-1769 NAYAEED
+1769 
-1776 FVPEGYRDD
+1776 
-1785 MGESDRILTGDIL
+1785 
-1798 VGGEEE
+1798 
-1804 PPSVVARKVG
+1804 
-1814 ENLYHVFGLYALDLK
+1814 
-1829 RLIENNGG
+1829 
-1837 GLAEITEDITPKP
+1837 
-1850 IGNISE
+1850 
-1856 DLKRKEQLEKNKSLV
+1856 
-1871 DAHES
+1871 
-1876 LVLKAA
+1876 A
-1882 IADAID
+1882 I
-1888 NGEDF
+1888 
-1893 IAITDAETAAMT
+1893 
-1905 EGHRDVKEGM
+1905 
-1915 RVHYGTANGSLHNL
+1915 
-1929 ARKLTGDTG
+1929 
-1938 TPFNDGASSYAFNE
+1938 
-1952 EEADRTE
+1952 
-1959 TPPELNRYP
+1959 
-1968 KKDVTGVSYSL
+1968 
-1979 DKVKALGEDS
+1979 
-1989 DIYNILGAAVPTDR
+1989 PTDR
-2003 PSWMT
+2003 PYWMK
-2008 TDGKVLEVPEEALI
+2008 TDGEVLEVPEEALI

-2041 QPKDPFL
+2041 KPDDPFL
-2048 LEWRLVDTY
+2048 MEWRLVDTY

-2086 FEGSPSKTQL
+2086 FEGSPNKEQL

-2126 YEPPQSNVI
+2126 YEPPQSDVI

-2150 NGSLKRSKLPDSI
+2150 NGSQKKMNLPDSI
-2163 DELAFEREMPGG
+2163 DELAFEREIPGG

-2180 VYQDID
+2180 IYQDID

-2201 ENEIAAENV
+2201 ENEVAAENV

-2222 LIEVEGKPAKIAEYL
+2222 LIEVDGKPAKIAQYL

-2297 EDGDDTETIYTTY
+2297 EDGDDTDTIYTTY

-2371 VPQRLQ
+2371 VPERLQ

-2392 AVDIITPATGVTEQQ
+2392 AVDIITPVTGVTETQ
-2407 TEEFFERLRSQMDAV
+2407 TEEFFEKLRGQMDAV
-2422 VVTRNNKGN
+2422 EVTRNNKGN

-2440 SMVSGMGSRVVPKS
+2440 SMVSGMGSKVVPKS
-2454 EFRYRLERTSLFKA
+2454 EFRYRLERTPLFKA

-2477 ESRATSKILDDS
+2477 ESRATSKILDEA

-2525 RLAMNRFKGIWT
+2525 RLAMNRFKGVWT

-2575 RSPENIDRLLEVVK
+2575 RSPENINQLLEVVK

-2596 PEVEFAFRSGL
+2596 PEVEFAFKSGL

-2691 LMADPTDAKLKA
+2691 LMVDQTDAKLKA

-2739 IPEPA
+2739 IQEPG
-2744 EMKKSQLAQKLEAL
+2744 ELKKSQLAQKLEGL
-2758 ISKDG
+2758 VTKDG

-2786 ASYAVASDSALN
+2786 ASYAVASNSALN

-2846 GVKLEKFVSK
+2846 GVKLEKFISK

-2874 TIEEAKTYFDKHGLE
+2874 TLEEAKTYYDKHGLE
-2889 KSALAS
+2889 KSALAT
-2895 LMDDEGE
+2895 LVEDEDD

-2915 VIKGFREEAKKRPE
+2915 VIKGYREEAKTRPE
-2929 AAAEMAAFLDQFLE
+2929 AATEMAAFLDQFLE

-2968 LYYKKARKRDAL
+2968 LYYKRARKRDAI

-3003 LEKVLKDLEQVIN
+3003 LEKVLKDMEQVIA

-3052 VTERLAALEPQEGEG
+3052 VNERLAALEPEEGG
-3067 VVEGEG
+3067 DNVEGEG
-3073 DAVTVAGST
+3073 RAVTVAGNT

-3137 KLKQKAKTISRMS
+3137 RLKQKAKTISRMS

-3189 TALDQPFTLPQIK
+3189 TAVDQPFTLPQIK

-3236 IEQANLGEVFNKTTE
+3236 IEQANLGEVFSQTTE
-3251 ADLLQAQ
+3251 AGLLQAQ
-3258 GANTE
+3258 GANAEAAT
-3263 STSEVGVTPTIA
+3263 GVDVSPSIA

-3280 AIAKRIEELVRT
+3280 AIAKRVEELVRS
-3292 EANKALTNLIK
+3292 EANKALNNLIR

-3330 DKDNINLW
+3330 DKDNIGLW
-3338 VQFAE
+3338 SQFAE

-3357 NLAEEA
+3357 SLAEQA

-3373 VYYQKAMRAI
+3373 QYYQKAMRAI

-3390 KWDFTLTWWY
+3390 KWDFTLNWWY
-3400 SSILSGYDTQLAN
+3400 TSILSGYDTQLAN

-3427 ELIHSSLTGN
+3427 ELVHSSVTGK
-3437 AGPEKRSALL
+3437 AGAEKRSALL
-3447 RGIQIGWAD
+3447 RGIEIGWAD

-3466 WTKQVQLSISSL
+3466 WTKQVQLSVSSL

-3489 RAKGLPQ
+3489 RRKGFAQ
-3496 KLGTYSTT
+3496 KLGAYSTT
-3504 VSRFMSAVDSVFY
+3504 VTRFMSAVDSVFY

-3523 YLYKYAYNKALEL
+3523 YLYKYAYDKALDL
-3536 GLSRK
+3536 GLNKK

-3559 SAQSDALMEGLKPGT
+3559 SAQSDALLEGLKPGT

-3596 GESRNVDTQE
+3596 GESRNIDTQE

-3666 VVPGLIR
+3666 VVPGLVR

-3687 GKWDDAKGAEREM
+3687 GKWEDAKGAEREM

-3712 TLAAGLQAFG
+3712 TIAAGLQAMG

-3756 SIKVGNTYISYLPTP
+3756 SIKVGGKYISYLPTP

-3792 SKALF
+3792 TKALF
-3797 NTTSAVSMRAILVP
+3797 NTTSAVGMRAILVP

-3822 LFKSTDSSQPEQAKA
+3822 FFKSTDSSQPEQAKA

-3864 PKILNVFGVETDMD
+3864 PKILSVFGVETDMD

-3883 NGLMNGI
+3883 TGLVNGI
-3890 FIANTPVLRELY
+3890 FIANTPVLREML

-3922 ARKPDPLI
+3922 SRKPDPLV
-3930 DTLASKNAFPNPPR
+3930 DTLAWKNAFPNPPR

-3961 YKVDRGTMLNQA
+3961 YKVDRGTMLNQV

-3982 LRESSSFVAQEIVK
+3982 LRESSPFVAQEIVK

-4004 YAKGMAVK
+4004 YAKNMAVK
-4012 RMVDSNDERIQKLQ
+4012 RMVESNDERIQKLQ